1 MNTPRQR
8 NATTL
13 WYMMVIGLLMVAC
26 GQRQA
31 TTPMAVR
38 KSLDSLISSS
48 HNIDTLRMLQKR
60 MEKEDNVLGRII
72 VCREIGRKMRNE
84 SLFDEALRYHGEE
97 LTLAEDLED
106 TLEMVQALN
115 NLGTD
120 YRRLGVLDVAQD
132 YHYRAWTISKAS
144 GDTSHVAKKSRVVA
158 LNGLGNIY
166 LTVGNYERADSALRM
181 ALAGEKELKSE
192 LGQAINY
199 ANIGSIFRHQNMND
213 SAWAYFRKSME
224 LNQKVNN
231 MLGISL
237 CHTYYGSMYERERR
251 YDKAEEEYEKAYEL
265 MKASHDDWH
274 ALNSLIALASINLTK
289 GDNAR
294 AFDFLGKA
302 KRMAEKIKSY
312 EYLAEVYTLY
322 YKHYKRTG
330 DYSAALA
337 AHEKAGAMQDS
348 VVDMEKVNRIQ
359 NAGLAIERTQQARMM
374 DAANM
379 TLQSER
385 SARMVSSV
393 IFVIIVL
400 LLSCALVIFFYAQRV
415 NHHNHMNLKR
425 VAQMRENF
433 FTSITHEFRTPLTV
447 ILGLSQELQKNPQD
461 EVKSHALTIERQG
474 NRLLTLVT
482 QLLDISKV
490 KSVIGEPNWQHGN
503 ICAQVAMLL
512 ETYIDYAANRGVTL
526 KYHYD
531 KAIEMD
537 FVPDYVN
544 KVMSNLVSNA
554 LKFTPNGGTISVNLY
569 QRGDRLHI
577 DVSDTGHGISS
588 DKLAHIFEPFYTTG
602 DTGEA
607 KGTGI
612 GLALTQEIIS
622 HLDGTITAESQVG
635 KGTTFHIVMPIQNRS
650 ADPVTE
656 TEIGNS
662 GKPIIVVAEDNAD
675 VADLLCTQLEP
686 FYEVVAARDGVEALK
701 RAGEIIPDLVITDVM
716 MPNMDGMALARA
728 IRANDLTA
736 HIPIIMVT
744 ARVTEQDRIEG
755 IKAGADAYLVKP
767 FNTEE
772 LLTRVAKL
780 LEQRIMLRDKYAQT
794 ITQAPVTDDAIED
807 HFLARVEQVIVAHIN
822 KGEDITV
829 TMVADDLNITARQL
843 HRKVTGL
850 INQSPA
856 ALIRITRINCAKTIM
871 AAKPEMPLKSVALAC
886 GFTDYSHFAKV
897 FRTVTGVSPTAWT
910 AKPKAQ

>member
-1 MNTPRQR
+1 MTYMLHTLTRLLW
-8 NATTL
+8 ATALAFILTCCQHGSPSESETQS
-13 WYMMVIGLLMVAC
+13 I
-26 GQRQA
+26 R
-31 TTPMAVR
+31 
-38 KSLDSLISSS
+38 DSLA
-48 HNIDTLRMLQKR
+48 TLRQQGK
-60 MEKEDNVLGRII
+60 KERDASRY
-72 VCREIGRKMRNE
+72 
-84 SLFDEALRYHGEE
+84 DEALRLHIRGLDMARAVGDSSEWI
-97 LTLAEDLED
+97 
-106 TLEMVQALN
+106 QALN
-115 NLGTD
+115 NIATD
-120 YRRLGVLDVAQD
+120 YRRMGMLDVAQS
-132 YHYRAWTISKAS
+132 YHYQALSLCDES
-144 GDTSHVAKKSRVVA
+144 SDTTYQMRKNRVKA

-166 LTVGNYERADSALRM
+166 LSIYSYDDADSVFRQALE
-181 ALAGEKELKSE
+181 GEHQLGSAT
-192 LGQAINY
+192 GQAINY
-199 ANIGSIFRHQNMND
+199 ANLGSIYSARGDDEKALDYYRQSMFYNKKD
-213 SAWAYFRKSME
+213 SN
-224 LNQKVNN
+224 L
-231 MLGISL
+231 LGMAL
-237 CHTYYGSMYERERR
+237 CHLYFGNIYERRQQ
-251 YDKAEEEYEKAYEL
+251 YDLALREYEQSDRMMTDLKDL
-265 MKASHDDWH
+265 WH
-274 ALNSLIALASINLTK
+274 ALKPRLALASVYYHTHEDAKAQALLDRADATARQINSW
-289 GDNAR
+289 
-294 AFDFLGKA
+294 
-302 KRMAEKIKSY
+302 EHIV
-312 EYLAEVYTLY
+312 EVHHLY
-322 YKHYKRTG
+322 FQLMQRQGRYHE
-330 DYSAALA
+330 ALDHHLIA
-337 AHEKAGAMQDS
+337 TAYQDS
-348 VVDMEKVNRIQ
+348 ILDNEKLDRIH
-359 NAGLAIERTQQARMM
+359 NIGINIERTRQQKMVDMAQ
-374 DAANM
+374 NE
-379 TLQSER
+379 LQTEKR
-385 SARMVSSV
+385 IRQQSAWLFGLTV
-393 IFVIIVL
+393 IL
-400 LLSCALVIFFYAQRV
+400 LLAVISALLYVQRMR
-415 NHHNHMNLKR
+415 HRSMEM
-425 VAQMRENF
+425 MREASRLREDF
-433 FTSITHEFRTPLTV
+433 FTNITHEFRTPLTV
-447 ILGLSQELQKNPQD
+447 ILGLSRKIRENTEVPQSVSD
-461 EVKSHALTIERQG
+461 KASTIERQG

-602 DTGEA
+602 DMGEA

-622 HLDGTITAESQVG
+622 HLNGTITAESQVG

-701 RAGEIIPDLVITDVM
+701 HAGEIIPDLVITDVM

-794 ITQAPVTDDAIED
+794 ITQAPVTDDTIED

-910 AKPKAQ
+910 AKPTAQ

>member
-1 MNTPRQR
+1 MTYMLHTLTRLLW
-8 NATTL
+8 ATALAFILTCCQHGSPSESETQS
-13 WYMMVIGLLMVAC
+13 I
-26 GQRQA
+26 R
-31 TTPMAVR
+31 
-38 KSLDSLISSS
+38 DSLA
-48 HNIDTLRMLQKR
+48 TLRQQGK
-60 MEKEDNVLGRII
+60 KERDASRY
-72 VCREIGRKMRNE
+72 
-84 SLFDEALRYHGEE
+84 DEALRLHIRGLDMARAVGDSSEWI
-97 LTLAEDLED
+97 
-106 TLEMVQALN
+106 QALN
-115 NLGTD
+115 NIATD
-120 YRRLGVLDVAQD
+120 YRRMGMLDVAQS
-132 YHYRAWTISKAS
+132 YHYQALSLCDES
-144 GDTSHVAKKSRVVA
+144 SDTTYQMRKNRVKA

-166 LTVGNYERADSALRM
+166 LSIYSYDDADSVFRQALE
-181 ALAGEKELKSE
+181 GEHQLGSAT
-192 LGQAINY
+192 GQAINY
-199 ANIGSIFRHQNMND
+199 ANLGSIYSARGDDEKALDYYRQSMFYNKKD
-213 SAWAYFRKSME
+213 SN
-224 LNQKVNN
+224 L
-231 MLGISL
+231 LGMAL
-237 CHTYYGSMYERERR
+237 CHLYFGNIYERRQQ
-251 YDKAEEEYEKAYEL
+251 YDLALREYEQSDRMMTDLKDL
-265 MKASHDDWH
+265 WH
-274 ALNSLIALASINLTK
+274 ALEPRLALASVYYHTHE
-289 GDNAR
+289 D
-294 AFDFLGKA
+294 A
-302 KRMAEKIKSY
+302 K
-312 EYLAEVYTLY
+312 
-322 YKHYKRTG
+322 
-330 DYSAALA
+330 ALA
-337 AHEKAGAMQDS
+337 LLDRADATARQINSWEHIVEVNHLYFQLMQRQGRYHEALDHHLIATAYQDS
-348 VVDMEKVNRIQ
+348 ILDNEKLDRIH
-359 NAGLAIERTQQARMM
+359 NIGINIERTRQQEMVDMAQ
-374 DAANM
+374 NE
-379 TLQSER
+379 LQTEKR
-385 SARMVSSV
+385 IRQQSAWLFGLTV
-393 IFVIIVL
+393 IL
-400 LLSCALVIFFYAQRV
+400 LLAVISALLYVQRMR
-415 NHHNHMNLKR
+415 HRSMEM
-425 VAQMRENF
+425 MREASRLREDF
-433 FTSITHEFRTPLTV
+433 FTNITHEFRTPLTV
-447 ILGLSQELQKNPQD
+447 ILGLSRKIRENTEVPQSVSD
-461 EVKSHALTIERQG
+461 KASTIERQG

-602 DTGEA
+602 DMGEA

-794 ITQAPVTDDAIED
+794 ITQAPVSDDAIED

-910 AKPKAQ
+910 AKPTAQ

>member
-1 MNTPRQR
+1 MTYMLHTVTRLLW
-8 NATTL
+8 ATALAFILTCCQHGSPSESETQS
-13 WYMMVIGLLMVAC
+13 I
-26 GQRQA
+26 R
-31 TTPMAVR
+31 
-38 KSLDSLISSS
+38 DSLA
-48 HNIDTLRMLQKR
+48 TLRQQGK
-60 MEKEDNVLGRII
+60 KERDASRY
-72 VCREIGRKMRNE
+72 
-84 SLFDEALRYHGEE
+84 DEALRLHIRGLDMARAVGDSSEWI
-97 LTLAEDLED
+97 
-106 TLEMVQALN
+106 QALN
-115 NLGTD
+115 NIATD
-120 YRRLGVLDVAQD
+120 YRRMGMLDVAQS
-132 YHYRAWTISKAS
+132 YHYQALSLCDESA
-144 GDTSHVAKKSRVVA
+144 DTTYQMRKNRVKA

-166 LTVGNYERADSALRM
+166 LSIYSYDDADSVFRQALE
-181 ALAGEKELKSE
+181 GEHQLGSAT
-192 LGQAINY
+192 GQAINY
-199 ANIGSIFRHQNMND
+199 ANLGSIYSARGDDEKALDYYRQSMFYNKKD
-213 SAWAYFRKSME
+213 SN
-224 LNQKVNN
+224 L
-231 MLGISL
+231 LGMAL
-237 CHTYYGSMYERERR
+237 CHLYFGNIYEKRQQ
-251 YDKAEEEYEKAYEL
+251 YDLALREYEQSDRMMTDLKDL
-265 MKASHDDWH
+265 WH
-274 ALNSLIALASINLTK
+274 ALEPRLALASVYYHTHEDAKAQALLDRADATARQINSW
-289 GDNAR
+289 
-294 AFDFLGKA
+294 
-302 KRMAEKIKSY
+302 EHIV
-312 EYLAEVYTLY
+312 EVHRLY
-322 YKHYKRTG
+322 FQLMQRQGRYRE
-330 DYSAALA
+330 ALDHHLIA
-337 AHEKAGAMQDS
+337 TAYQDS
-348 VVDMEKVNRIQ
+348 ILDNEKLDRIH
-359 NAGLAIERTQQARMM
+359 NIGINIERTRQQEIVDMAQ
-374 DAANM
+374 NE
-379 TLQSER
+379 LQTEKR
-385 SARMVSSV
+385 IRQQSAWLFGLTV
-393 IFVIIVL
+393 IL
-400 LLSCALVIFFYAQRV
+400 LLAVISALLYVQRMR
-415 NHHNHMNLKR
+415 HRSMEM
-425 VAQMRENF
+425 MREASRLREDF
-433 FTSITHEFRTPLTV
+433 FTNITHEFRTPLTV
-447 ILGLSQELQKNPQD
+447 ILGLSRKIRENTEVPQSVSD
-461 EVKSHALTIERQG
+461 KASTIERQG

-531 KAIEMD
+531 QAIEMD

-755 IKAGADAYLVKP
+755 LKAGADAYLVKP

-794 ITQAPVTDDAIED
+794 ITQAPVTDNAIED

-897 FRTVTGVSPTAWT
+897 FRTVTGISPTVWT
-910 AKPKAQ
+910 AEPKAQ

>member
-1 MNTPRQR
+1 MTYMLHTVTRLLW
-8 NATTL
+8 ATALAFILTCCQHGSPSESETQS
-13 WYMMVIGLLMVAC
+13 I
-26 GQRQA
+26 R
-31 TTPMAVR
+31 
-38 KSLDSLISSS
+38 DSLA
-48 HNIDTLRMLQKR
+48 TLRQQGK
-60 MEKEDNVLGRII
+60 KERDASRY
-72 VCREIGRKMRNE
+72 
-84 SLFDEALRYHGEE
+84 DEALRLHIRGLDMARAVGDSSEWI
-97 LTLAEDLED
+97 
-106 TLEMVQALN
+106 QALN
-115 NLGTD
+115 NIATD
-120 YRRLGVLDVAQD
+120 YRRMGMLDVAQS
-132 YHYRAWTISKAS
+132 YHYQALSLCDESA
-144 GDTSHVAKKSRVVA
+144 DTTYQMRKNRVKA

-166 LTVGNYERADSALRM
+166 LSIYSYDDADSVFRQALE
-181 ALAGEKELKSE
+181 GEHQLGSAT
-192 LGQAINY
+192 GQAINY
-199 ANIGSIFRHQNMND
+199 ANLGSIYSARGDDEKALDYYRQSMFYNKQD
-213 SAWAYFRKSME
+213 SN
-224 LNQKVNN
+224 L
-231 MLGISL
+231 LGMAL
-237 CHTYYGSMYERERR
+237 CHLYFGNIYEKRQQ
-251 YDKAEEEYEKAYEL
+251 YDLALREYEQSDRMMTDLKDL
-265 MKASHDDWH
+265 WH
-274 ALNSLIALASINLTK
+274 ALEPRLALASVYYHTHEDAKAQALLDRADATARQINSW
-289 GDNAR
+289 
-294 AFDFLGKA
+294 
-302 KRMAEKIKSY
+302 EHIV
-312 EYLAEVYTLY
+312 EVHRLY
-322 YKHYKRTG
+322 FQLMQRQGRYRE
-330 DYSAALA
+330 ALDHHLVA
-337 AHEKAGAMQDS
+337 TAYQDS
-348 VVDMEKVNRIQ
+348 ILDNEKLDRIH
-359 NAGLAIERTQQARMM
+359 NIGINIERTRQQEMVDMAQ
-374 DAANM
+374 NE
-379 TLQSER
+379 LQTEKR
-385 SARMVSSV
+385 IRQQSAWLFGLTV
-393 IFVIIVL
+393 IL
-400 LLSCALVIFFYAQRV
+400 LLAVISALLYGQRMR
-415 NHHNHMNLKR
+415 HRSMEM
-425 VAQMRENF
+425 MREASRLREDF
-433 FTSITHEFRTPLTV
+433 FTNITHEFRTPLTV
-447 ILGLSQELQKNPQD
+447 ILGLSRKIRENTEVPQSVSD
-461 EVKSHALTIERQG
+461 KASTIERQG

-531 KAIEMD
+531 QAIEMD

-755 IKAGADAYLVKP
+755 LKAGADAYLVKP

-794 ITQAPVTDDAIED
+794 ITQAPVTDDTIED

-897 FRTVTGVSPTAWT
+897 FRTVTGISPTAWT
-910 AKPKAQ
+910 AEPKAQ

>member
-1 MNTPRQR
+1 MTYMLHTLTRLLW
-8 NATTL
+8 ATTL
-13 WYMMVIGLLMVAC
+13 AFILTCCQHGSPSESET
-26 GQRQA
+26 QSIR
-31 TTPMAVR
+31 
-38 KSLDSLISSS
+38 DSLA
-48 HNIDTLRMLQKR
+48 TLRQQGK
-60 MEKEDNVLGRII
+60 KERDASRY
-72 VCREIGRKMRNE
+72 
-84 SLFDEALRYHGEE
+84 DEALRLHIRGLDMARAVGDSSEWI
-97 LTLAEDLED
+97 
-106 TLEMVQALN
+106 QALN
-115 NLGTD
+115 NIATD
-120 YRRLGVLDVAQD
+120 YRRMGMLDVAQS
-132 YHYRAWTISKAS
+132 YHYQALSLCDES
-144 GDTSHVAKKSRVVA
+144 SDTTYQMRKNRVKA

-166 LTVGNYERADSALRM
+166 LSIYSYDDADSVFRQALE
-181 ALAGEKELKSE
+181 GEHQLGSAT
-192 LGQAINY
+192 GQAINY
-199 ANIGSIFRHQNMND
+199 ANLGSIYSARGDDEKALDYYRQSMFYNKKD
-213 SAWAYFRKSME
+213 SN
-224 LNQKVNN
+224 L
-231 MLGISL
+231 LGMAL
-237 CHTYYGSMYERERR
+237 CHLYFGNIYERRQQ
-251 YDKAEEEYEKAYEL
+251 YDLALREYEQSDRMMTDLKDL
-265 MKASHDDWH
+265 WH
-274 ALNSLIALASINLTK
+274 ALEPRLALASVYYHTHE
-289 GDNAR
+289 D
-294 AFDFLGKA
+294 A
-302 KRMAEKIKSY
+302 K
-312 EYLAEVYTLY
+312 
-322 YKHYKRTG
+322 
-330 DYSAALA
+330 ALA
-337 AHEKAGAMQDS
+337 LLDRADATARQINSWEHIVEVHHLYFQLMQRQGRYHEALDHHLIATAYQDS
-348 VVDMEKVNRIQ
+348 ILDNEKLDRIH
-359 NAGLAIERTQQARMM
+359 NIGINIERTRQQEMVDMAQ
-374 DAANM
+374 NE
-379 TLQSER
+379 LQTEKR
-385 SARMVSSV
+385 IRQQSAWLFGLTV
-393 IFVIIVL
+393 IL
-400 LLSCALVIFFYAQRV
+400 LLAVISALLYVQRMR
-415 NHHNHMNLKR
+415 HRSMEM
-425 VAQMRENF
+425 MREASRLREDF
-433 FTSITHEFRTPLTV
+433 FTNITHEFRTPLTV
-447 ILGLSQELQKNPQD
+447 ILGLSRKIRENTEVPQSVSD
-461 EVKSHALTIERQG
+461 KASTIERQG
-474 NRLLTLVT
+474 KGLLTLVT

-531 KAIEMD
+531 QAIEMD

-602 DTGEA
+602 DMGEA

-622 HLDGTITAESQVG
+622 HLNGTITAESQVG
-635 KGTTFHIVMPIQNRS
+635 KGTTFHIVMPIQTRS

-675 VADLLCTQLEP
+675 VADLLCSQLEP

-794 ITQAPVTDDAIED
+794 ITQAPVSDDAIED

-910 AKPKAQ
+910 AKPTAQ

>member
-1 MNTPRQR
+1 MTYMLHTLTRLLW
-8 NATTL
+8 ATALAFILTCCQHGSPSESETQS
-13 WYMMVIGLLMVAC
+13 I
-26 GQRQA
+26 R
-31 TTPMAVR
+31 
-38 KSLDSLISSS
+38 DSLA
-48 HNIDTLRMLQKR
+48 TLRQQGK
-60 MEKEDNVLGRII
+60 KERDASRY
-72 VCREIGRKMRNE
+72 
-84 SLFDEALRYHGEE
+84 DEALRLHIRGLDMARAVGDSSEWI
-97 LTLAEDLED
+97 
-106 TLEMVQALN
+106 QALN
-115 NLGTD
+115 NIATD
-120 YRRLGVLDVAQD
+120 YRRMGMLDVAQS
-132 YHYRAWTISKAS
+132 YHYQALSLCDES
-144 GDTSHVAKKSRVVA
+144 SDTTYQMRKNRVKA

-166 LTVGNYERADSALRM
+166 LSIYSYDDADSVFRQALE
-181 ALAGEKELKSE
+181 GEHQLGSAT
-192 LGQAINY
+192 GQAINY
-199 ANIGSIFRHQNMND
+199 ANLGSIYSARGDDEKALDYYRQSMFYNKKD
-213 SAWAYFRKSME
+213 SN
-224 LNQKVNN
+224 L
-231 MLGISL
+231 LGMAL
-237 CHTYYGSMYERERR
+237 CHLYFGNIYERRQQ
-251 YDKAEEEYEKAYEL
+251 YDLALREYEQSDRMMTDLKDL
-265 MKASHDDWH
+265 WH
-274 ALNSLIALASINLTK
+274 ALEPRLALASVYYHTHE
-289 GDNAR
+289 D
-294 AFDFLGKA
+294 A
-302 KRMAEKIKSY
+302 K
-312 EYLAEVYTLY
+312 
-322 YKHYKRTG
+322 
-330 DYSAALA
+330 ALA
-337 AHEKAGAMQDS
+337 LLDRADATARQINSWEHIVEVHHLYFQLMQRQGRYHEALDHHLIATAYQDS
-348 VVDMEKVNRIQ
+348 ILDNEKLDRIH
-359 NAGLAIERTQQARMM
+359 NIGINIERTRQQEMV
-374 DAANM
+374 NM
-379 TLQSER
+379 AQNELQTEKR
-385 SARMVSSV
+385 IRQQSAWLFGLTV
-393 IFVIIVL
+393 IL
-400 LLSCALVIFFYAQRV
+400 LLAVISALLYVQRMR
-415 NHHNHMNLKR
+415 HHSMEM
-425 VAQMRENF
+425 MREASRLREDF
-433 FTSITHEFRTPLTV
+433 FTNITHEFRTPLTV
-447 ILGLSQELQKNPQD
+447 ILGLSRKIRENTEVPQSVSD
-461 EVKSHALTIERQG
+461 KASTIERQG

-531 KAIEMD
+531 QAIEMD

-602 DTGEA
+602 DMGEA

-622 HLDGTITAESQVG
+622 HLNGTITAESQVG

-675 VADLLCTQLEP
+675 VADLLCSQLEP

-772 LLTRVAKL
+772 LLTHVAKL

-794 ITQAPVTDDAIED
+794 ITQAPVSDDAIED

-910 AKPKAQ
+910 AKPTAQ

>member
-1 MNTPRQR
+1 MTYMLHTLTRLLW
-8 NATTL
+8 ATTL
-13 WYMMVIGLLMVAC
+13 AFILTCCQHGSPSESET
-26 GQRQA
+26 QSIR
-31 TTPMAVR
+31 
-38 KSLDSLISSS
+38 DSLA
-48 HNIDTLRMLQKR
+48 TLRQQGK
-60 MEKEDNVLGRII
+60 KERDASRY
-72 VCREIGRKMRNE
+72 
-84 SLFDEALRYHGEE
+84 DEALKLHIRGLDMARAVGDSSEWI
-97 LTLAEDLED
+97 
-106 TLEMVQALN
+106 QALN
-115 NLGTD
+115 NIATD
-120 YRRLGVLDVAQD
+120 YRRMGMLDVAQS
-132 YHYRAWTISKAS
+132 YHYQALTLCDESA
-144 GDTSHVAKKSRVVA
+144 DTTYQMRKNRVKA

-166 LTVGNYERADSALRM
+166 LSIYSYDDADSVFSQALE
-181 ALAGEKELKSE
+181 GEHQLGSAT
-192 LGQAINY
+192 GQAINY
-199 ANIGSIFRHQNMND
+199 ANLGSIYSARGDDEKALDYYRQSMFYNKKD
-213 SAWAYFRKSME
+213 SN
-224 LNQKVNN
+224 L
-231 MLGISL
+231 LGMAL
-237 CHTYYGSMYERERR
+237 CHLYFGNIYERRQQ
-251 YDKAEEEYEKAYEL
+251 YDLALREYEQSDRMMTDLKDL
-265 MKASHDDWH
+265 WH
-274 ALNSLIALASINLTK
+274 ALEPRLALASVYYHTHEDAKAQALLDRADATARQINSWEHIVEVHHLY
-289 GDNAR
+289 
-294 AFDFLGKA
+294 FLLMQRQG
-302 KRMAEKIKSY
+302 RYHE
-312 EYLAEVYTLY
+312 
-322 YKHYKRTG
+322 
-330 DYSAALA
+330 ALDHHLIA
-337 AHEKAGAMQDS
+337 TAYQDS
-348 VVDMEKVNRIQ
+348 ILDNEKLDRIH
-359 NAGLAIERTQQARMM
+359 NIGINIERTRQQEMV
-374 DAANM
+374 NM
-379 TLQSER
+379 AQNELQTEKR
-385 SARMVSSV
+385 IRQQSAWLFGLTV
-393 IFVIIVL
+393 IL
-400 LLSCALVIFFYAQRV
+400 LLAVISALLYVQRMR
-415 NHHNHMNLKR
+415 HHSMEM
-425 VAQMRENF
+425 MREASRLREDF
-433 FTSITHEFRTPLTV
+433 FTNITHEFRTPLTV
-447 ILGLSQELQKNPQD
+447 ILGLSRKIRENTEVPQSVSD
-461 EVKSHALTIERQG
+461 KASTIERQG

-531 KAIEMD
+531 QAIEMD

-602 DTGEA
+602 DMGEA

-622 HLDGTITAESQVG
+622 HLNGTITAESQVG

-794 ITQAPVTDDAIED
+794 ITQAPVTDDTIED

-910 AKPKAQ
+910 AKPTAQ

>member
-1 MNTPRQR
+1 MTYMLHTLTRLVW
-8 NATTL
+8 ATALAFILTCCQHGSPSESETQS
-13 WYMMVIGLLMVAC
+13 I
-26 GQRQA
+26 R
-31 TTPMAVR
+31 
-38 KSLDSLISSS
+38 DSLA
-48 HNIDTLRMLQKR
+48 TLRQQGK
-60 MEKEDNVLGRII
+60 KERDASRY
-72 VCREIGRKMRNE
+72 
-84 SLFDEALRYHGEE
+84 DEALRLHIRGLDMARAVGDSSEWI
-97 LTLAEDLED
+97 
-106 TLEMVQALN
+106 QALN
-115 NLGTD
+115 NIATD
-120 YRRLGVLDVAQD
+120 YRRMGMLDVAQS
-132 YHYRAWTISKAS
+132 YHYQALSLCDES
-144 GDTSHVAKKSRVVA
+144 SDTTYQMRKNRVKA

-166 LTVGNYERADSALRM
+166 LSIYSYDDADSVFRQALE
-181 ALAGEKELKSE
+181 GEHQLGSAT
-192 LGQAINY
+192 GQAINY
-199 ANIGSIFRHQNMND
+199 ANLGSIYSARGDDEKALDYYRQSMFYNKKD
-213 SAWAYFRKSME
+213 SN
-224 LNQKVNN
+224 L
-231 MLGISL
+231 LGMAL
-237 CHTYYGSMYERERR
+237 CHLYFGNIYERRQQ
-251 YDKAEEEYEKAYEL
+251 YDLALREYEQSDRMMTDLKDL
-265 MKASHDDWH
+265 WH
-274 ALNSLIALASINLTK
+274 ALEPRLALASVYYHTHE
-289 GDNAR
+289 D
-294 AFDFLGKA
+294 A
-302 KRMAEKIKSY
+302 K
-312 EYLAEVYTLY
+312 
-322 YKHYKRTG
+322 
-330 DYSAALA
+330 ALA
-337 AHEKAGAMQDS
+337 LLDRADATARQINSWEHIVEVHHLYFQLMQRQGRYHEALDHHLIATAYQDS
-348 VVDMEKVNRIQ
+348 ILDNEKLDRIH
-359 NAGLAIERTQQARMM
+359 NIGINIERTRQQEMVDMAQ
-374 DAANM
+374 NE
-379 TLQSER
+379 LQTEKR
-385 SARMVSSV
+385 IRQQSAWIFGLTV
-393 IFVIIVL
+393 IL
-400 LLSCALVIFFYAQRV
+400 LLAVISALLYVQRMR
-415 NHHNHMNLKR
+415 HRSMEM
-425 VAQMRENF
+425 MREASRLREDF
-433 FTSITHEFRTPLTV
+433 FTNITHEFRTPLTV
-447 ILGLSQELQKNPQD
+447 ILGLSRKIRENTEVPQSVSD
-461 EVKSHALTIERQG
+461 KASTIERQG

-602 DTGEA
+602 DMGEA

-622 HLDGTITAESQVG
+622 HLNGTITAESQVG

-794 ITQAPVTDDAIED
+794 ITQAPVSDDAIED

-910 AKPKAQ
+910 AKP

>member
-1 MNTPRQR
+1 MTYMLHTMTRLLW
-8 NATTL
+8 ATALAFILTCCQHGSPSESETQS
-13 WYMMVIGLLMVAC
+13 I
-26 GQRQA
+26 R
-31 TTPMAVR
+31 
-38 KSLDSLISSS
+38 DSLA
-48 HNIDTLRMLQKR
+48 TLRQQGK
-60 MEKEDNVLGRII
+60 KERDASRY
-72 VCREIGRKMRNE
+72 
-84 SLFDEALRYHGEE
+84 DEALRLHIRGLDMARAVGDSSEWI
-97 LTLAEDLED
+97 
-106 TLEMVQALN
+106 QALN
-115 NLGTD
+115 NIATD
-120 YRRLGVLDVAQD
+120 YRRMGMLDVAQS
-132 YHYRAWTISKAS
+132 YHYQALTLCDESS
-144 GDTSHVAKKSRVVA
+144 DTTYQMRKNRVKA

-166 LTVGNYERADSALRM
+166 LSIYSYDDADSVFRQALE
-181 ALAGEKELKSE
+181 GEHQLGSAT
-192 LGQAINY
+192 GQAINY
-199 ANIGSIFRHQNMND
+199 ANLGSIYSARGDDEKALDYYRQSMFYNKKD
-213 SAWAYFRKSME
+213 SN
-224 LNQKVNN
+224 L
-231 MLGISL
+231 LGMAL
-237 CHTYYGSMYERERR
+237 CHLYFGNIYERRQQ
-251 YDKAEEEYEKAYEL
+251 YDLALREYEQSDRMMTDLKDL
-265 MKASHDDWH
+265 WH
-274 ALNSLIALASINLTK
+274 ALEPRLALASVYYHTHE
-289 GDNAR
+289 D
-294 AFDFLGKA
+294 A
-302 KRMAEKIKSY
+302 K
-312 EYLAEVYTLY
+312 
-322 YKHYKRTG
+322 
-330 DYSAALA
+330 ALA
-337 AHEKAGAMQDS
+337 LLDRADATARQINSWEHIVEVHHLYFQLMQRQGRYHEALDHHLIATAYQDS
-348 VVDMEKVNRIQ
+348 ILDNEKLDRIH
-359 NAGLAIERTQQARMM
+359 NIGINIERTRQQKMVDMAQ
-374 DAANM
+374 NE
-379 TLQSER
+379 LQTEKR
-385 SARMVSSV
+385 IRQQSAWLFGLTV
-393 IFVIIVL
+393 IL
-400 LLSCALVIFFYAQRV
+400 LLAVISALLYVQRMR
-415 NHHNHMNLKR
+415 HHSMEM
-425 VAQMRENF
+425 MREASRLREDF
-433 FTSITHEFRTPLTV
+433 FTNITHEFRTPLTV
-447 ILGLSQELQKNPQD
+447 ILGLSRKNRENTEVPQSVSD
-461 EVKSHALTIERQG
+461 KASTIERQG

-531 KAIEMD
+531 QAIEMD

-807 HFLARVEQVIVAHIN
+807 HFLARVEQVIVAYIN

-910 AKPKAQ
+910 AKPTAQ

>member
-1 MNTPRQR
+1 MTYMLHTLTRLLW
-8 NATTL
+8 ATALAFILTCCQHGSPSESETQS
-13 WYMMVIGLLMVAC
+13 I
-26 GQRQA
+26 R
-31 TTPMAVR
+31 
-38 KSLDSLISSS
+38 DSLA
-48 HNIDTLRMLQKR
+48 TLRQQGK
-60 MEKEDNVLGRII
+60 KERDASRY
-72 VCREIGRKMRNE
+72 
-84 SLFDEALRYHGEE
+84 DEALRLHIRGLDMARAVGDSSEWI
-97 LTLAEDLED
+97 
-106 TLEMVQALN
+106 QALN
-115 NLGTD
+115 NIATD
-120 YRRLGVLDVAQD
+120 YRRMGMLDVAQS
-132 YHYRAWTISKAS
+132 YHYQALSLCDES
-144 GDTSHVAKKSRVVA
+144 SDTTYQMRKNRVKA

-166 LTVGNYERADSALRM
+166 LSIYSYDDADSVFRQALE
-181 ALAGEKELKSE
+181 GEHQLGSAT
-192 LGQAINY
+192 GQAINY
-199 ANIGSIFRHQNMND
+199 ANLGSIYSARGDDEKALDYYRQSMFYNKKD
-213 SAWAYFRKSME
+213 SN
-224 LNQKVNN
+224 L
-231 MLGISL
+231 LGMAL
-237 CHTYYGSMYERERR
+237 CHLYFGNIYERRQQ
-251 YDKAEEEYEKAYEL
+251 YDLALREYEQSDRMMTDLKDL
-265 MKASHDDWH
+265 WH
-274 ALNSLIALASINLTK
+274 ALEPRLALASVYYHTHEDAKAQALLDRADATARQINSWEHIVEVHHLY
-289 GDNAR
+289 
-294 AFDFLGKA
+294 FLLMQRQG
-302 KRMAEKIKSY
+302 RYHE
-312 EYLAEVYTLY
+312 
-322 YKHYKRTG
+322 
-330 DYSAALA
+330 ALDHHLIA
-337 AHEKAGAMQDS
+337 TAYQDS
-348 VVDMEKVNRIQ
+348 ILDNEKLDRIH
-359 NAGLAIERTQQARMM
+359 NIGINIERTRQQEMV
-374 DAANM
+374 NM
-379 TLQSER
+379 AQNELQTEKR
-385 SARMVSSV
+385 IRQQSAWLFGLTV
-393 IFVIIVL
+393 IL
-400 LLSCALVIFFYAQRV
+400 LLAVISALLYVQRMR
-415 NHHNHMNLKR
+415 HRSMEM
-425 VAQMRENF
+425 MREASRLREDF
-433 FTSITHEFRTPLTV
+433 FTNITHEFRTPLTV
-447 ILGLSQELQKNPQD
+447 ILGLSRKIRENP
-461 EVKSHALTIERQG
+461 EVPQSVSDKASTIERQG

-569 QRGDRLHI
+569 QRSDRLHI

-602 DTGEA
+602 DMGEA

-622 HLDGTITAESQVG
+622 HLNGTITAESQVG

-716 MPNMDGMALARA
+716 MPNMDGMALCRA
-728 IRANDLTA
+728 IRDNDLTA

-755 IKAGADAYLVKP
+755 LKAGADAYLVKP

-794 ITQAPVTDDAIED
+794 ITQAPVSDDAIED

-910 AKPKAQ
+910 AKPTAQ

>member
-1 MNTPRQR
+1 MTYMLHTLTRLLW
-8 NATTL
+8 ATALAFILTCCQHGSPSESETQS
-13 WYMMVIGLLMVAC
+13 I
-26 GQRQA
+26 R
-31 TTPMAVR
+31 
-38 KSLDSLISSS
+38 DSLA
-48 HNIDTLRMLQKR
+48 TLRQQGK
-60 MEKEDNVLGRII
+60 KERDASRY
-72 VCREIGRKMRNE
+72 
-84 SLFDEALRYHGEE
+84 DEALRLHIRGLDMARAVGDSSEWI
-97 LTLAEDLED
+97 
-106 TLEMVQALN
+106 QALN
-115 NLGTD
+115 NIATD
-120 YRRLGVLDVAQD
+120 YRRMGMLDVAQS
-132 YHYRAWTISKAS
+132 YHYQALSLCDES
-144 GDTSHVAKKSRVVA
+144 SDTTYQMRKNRVKA

-166 LTVGNYERADSALRM
+166 LSIYSYDDADSVFRQALE
-181 ALAGEKELKSE
+181 GEHQLGSAT
-192 LGQAINY
+192 GQAINY
-199 ANIGSIFRHQNMND
+199 ANLGSIYSARGDDEKALDYYRQSMFYNKKD
-213 SAWAYFRKSME
+213 SN
-224 LNQKVNN
+224 L
-231 MLGISL
+231 LGMAL
-237 CHTYYGSMYERERR
+237 CHLYFGNIYERRQQ
-251 YDKAEEEYEKAYEL
+251 YDLALREYEQSDRMMTDLKDL
-265 MKASHDDWH
+265 WH
-274 ALNSLIALASINLTK
+274 ALEPRLALASVYYHTHE
-289 GDNAR
+289 D
-294 AFDFLGKA
+294 A
-302 KRMAEKIKSY
+302 K
-312 EYLAEVYTLY
+312 
-322 YKHYKRTG
+322 
-330 DYSAALA
+330 ALA
-337 AHEKAGAMQDS
+337 LLDRADATARQINSWEHIVEVHHLYFQLMQRQGRYHEALDHHLIATAYQDS
-348 VVDMEKVNRIQ
+348 ILDNEKLDRIH
-359 NAGLAIERTQQARMM
+359 NIGINIERTRQQEMV
-374 DAANM
+374 NM
-379 TLQSER
+379 AQNELQTEKR
-385 SARMVSSV
+385 IRQQSAWLFGLTV
-393 IFVIIVL
+393 IL
-400 LLSCALVIFFYAQRV
+400 LLAVISALLYVQRMR
-415 NHHNHMNLKR
+415 HHSMEM
-425 VAQMRENF
+425 MREASRLREDF
-433 FTSITHEFRTPLTV
+433 FTNITHEFRTPLTV
-447 ILGLSQELQKNPQD
+447 ILGLSRKIRENTEVPQSVSD
-461 EVKSHALTIERQG
+461 KASTIERQG

-531 KAIEMD
+531 QAIEMD

-569 QRGDRLHI
+569 HRGDRLHI

-602 DTGEA
+602 DMGEA

-622 HLDGTITAESQVG
+622 HLNGTITAESQVG

-701 RAGEIIPDLVITDVM
+701 HAGEIIPDLVITDVM

-794 ITQAPVTDDAIED
+794 ITQAPVSDDAIED

-910 AKPKAQ
+910 AKPTAQ

>member
-1 MNTPRQR
+1 MTYMLHTLTRLLW
-8 NATTL
+8 ATVLAFILTCCQHGSPSESETQS
-13 WYMMVIGLLMVAC
+13 I
-26 GQRQA
+26 R
-31 TTPMAVR
+31 
-38 KSLDSLISSS
+38 DSLA
-48 HNIDTLRMLQKR
+48 TLRQQGK
-60 MEKEDNVLGRII
+60 KERDASRY
-72 VCREIGRKMRNE
+72 
-84 SLFDEALRYHGEE
+84 DEALRLHIRGLDMARAVGDSSEWI
-97 LTLAEDLED
+97 
-106 TLEMVQALN
+106 QALN
-115 NLGTD
+115 NIATD
-120 YRRLGVLDVAQD
+120 YRRMGMLDVAQS
-132 YHYRAWTISKAS
+132 YHYQALSLCDES
-144 GDTSHVAKKSRVVA
+144 SDTTYQMRKNRVKA

-166 LTVGNYERADSALRM
+166 LSIYSYDDADSVFRQALE
-181 ALAGEKELKSE
+181 GEHQLGSAT
-192 LGQAINY
+192 GQAINY
-199 ANIGSIFRHQNMND
+199 ANLGSIYSARGDDEKALDYYRQSMFYNKKD
-213 SAWAYFRKSME
+213 SN
-224 LNQKVNN
+224 L
-231 MLGISL
+231 LGMAL
-237 CHTYYGSMYERERR
+237 CHLYFGNIYERRQQ
-251 YDKAEEEYEKAYEL
+251 YDLALREYKQSDRMMTDL
-265 MKASHDDWH
+265 KDLWH
-274 ALNSLIALASINLTK
+274 ALEPRLALASVYYHTHE
-289 GDNAR
+289 D
-294 AFDFLGKA
+294 A
-302 KRMAEKIKSY
+302 K
-312 EYLAEVYTLY
+312 
-322 YKHYKRTG
+322 
-330 DYSAALA
+330 ALA
-337 AHEKAGAMQDS
+337 LLDRADATARQINSWEHIVEVHHLYFQLMQRQGRYHEALDHHLIATAYQDS
-348 VVDMEKVNRIQ
+348 ILDNEKLDRIH
-359 NAGLAIERTQQARMM
+359 NIGINIERTRQQEMV
-374 DAANM
+374 NM
-379 TLQSER
+379 AQNELQTEKR
-385 SARMVSSV
+385 IRQQSAWLFGLTV
-393 IFVIIVL
+393 IL
-400 LLSCALVIFFYAQRV
+400 LLAVISALLYVQRMR
-415 NHHNHMNLKR
+415 HRSMEM
-425 VAQMRENF
+425 MREASRLREDF
-433 FTSITHEFRTPLTV
+433 FTNITHEFRTPLTV
-447 ILGLSQELQKNPQD
+447 ILGLSRKIRENTEVPQSVSD
-461 EVKSHALTIERQG
+461 KASTIERQG

-602 DTGEA
+602 DMGEA

-622 HLDGTITAESQVG
+622 HLNGTITAESQVG

-701 RAGEIIPDLVITDVM
+701 HAGEIIPDLVITDVM

-794 ITQAPVTDDAIED
+794 ITQAPVSDDTIED

-910 AKPKAQ
+910 AKPTAQ

>member
-1 MNTPRQR
+1 MTYMLHTLTRLLW
-8 NATTL
+8 ATTL
-13 WYMMVIGLLMVAC
+13 AFILTCCQHGSPSESET
-26 GQRQA
+26 QSIR
-31 TTPMAVR
+31 
-38 KSLDSLISSS
+38 DSLA
-48 HNIDTLRMLQKR
+48 TLRQQGK
-60 MEKEDNVLGRII
+60 KERDASRY
-72 VCREIGRKMRNE
+72 
-84 SLFDEALRYHGEE
+84 DEALRLHIRGLDMARAVGDSSEWI
-97 LTLAEDLED
+97 
-106 TLEMVQALN
+106 QALN
-115 NLGTD
+115 NIATD
-120 YRRLGVLDVAQD
+120 YRRMGMLDVAQS
-132 YHYRAWTISKAS
+132 YHYQALSLCDES
-144 GDTSHVAKKSRVVA
+144 SDTTYQMRKNRVKA

-166 LTVGNYERADSALRM
+166 LSIYSYDDADSVFRQALE
-181 ALAGEKELKSE
+181 GEHQLGSAT
-192 LGQAINY
+192 GQAINY
-199 ANIGSIFRHQNMND
+199 ANLGSIYSARGDDEKALDYYRQSMFYNKKD
-213 SAWAYFRKSME
+213 SN
-224 LNQKVNN
+224 L
-231 MLGISL
+231 LGMAL
-237 CHTYYGSMYERERR
+237 CHLYFGNIYERRQQ
-251 YDKAEEEYEKAYEL
+251 YDLALREYEQSDRMMTDLKDL
-265 MKASHDDWH
+265 WH
-274 ALNSLIALASINLTK
+274 ALEPRLALASVYYHTHEDAKAQALLDRADATARQINSW
-289 GDNAR
+289 
-294 AFDFLGKA
+294 
-302 KRMAEKIKSY
+302 EHIV
-312 EYLAEVYTLY
+312 EVHHLY
-322 YKHYKRTG
+322 FQLMQRQGRYHE
-330 DYSAALA
+330 ALDHHLIA
-337 AHEKAGAMQDS
+337 TAYQDS
-348 VVDMEKVNRIQ
+348 ILDNEKLDRIH
-359 NAGLAIERTQQARMM
+359 NIGINIERTRQQEMVDMAQ
-374 DAANM
+374 NE
-379 TLQSER
+379 LQTEKR
-385 SARMVSSV
+385 IRQQSAWLFGLTV
-393 IFVIIVL
+393 IL
-400 LLSCALVIFFYAQRV
+400 LLAVISALLYVQRMR
-415 NHHNHMNLKR
+415 HHSMEM
-425 VAQMRENF
+425 MREASRLREDF
-433 FTSITHEFRTPLTV
+433 FTNITHEFRTPLTV
-447 ILGLSQELQKNPQD
+447 ILGLSRKIRENTEVPQSVSD
-461 EVKSHALTIERQG
+461 KASTIERQG

-602 DTGEA
+602 DMGEA

-622 HLDGTITAESQVG
+622 HLNGTITAESQVG

-794 ITQAPVTDDAIED
+794 ITQAPVSDDAIED

-910 AKPKAQ
+910 AKP

>member
-1 MNTPRQR
+1 MTYMLHTLTRLLW
-8 NATTL
+8 ATALAFILTCCQHGSPSESETQS
-13 WYMMVIGLLMVAC
+13 I
-26 GQRQA
+26 R
-31 TTPMAVR
+31 
-38 KSLDSLISSS
+38 DSLA
-48 HNIDTLRMLQKR
+48 TLRQQGK
-60 MEKEDNVLGRII
+60 KERDASRY
-72 VCREIGRKMRNE
+72 
-84 SLFDEALRYHGEE
+84 DEALRLHIRGLDMARAVGDSSEWI
-97 LTLAEDLED
+97 
-106 TLEMVQALN
+106 QALN
-115 NLGTD
+115 NIATD
-120 YRRLGVLDVAQD
+120 YRRMGMLDVAQS
-132 YHYRAWTISKAS
+132 YHYQALSLCDES
-144 GDTSHVAKKSRVVA
+144 SDTTYQMRKNRVKA

-166 LTVGNYERADSALRM
+166 LSIYSYDDADSVFRQALE
-181 ALAGEKELKSE
+181 GEHQLGSAT
-192 LGQAINY
+192 GQAINY
-199 ANIGSIFRHQNMND
+199 ANLGSIYSARGDDEKALDYYRQSMFYNKKD
-213 SAWAYFRKSME
+213 SN
-224 LNQKVNN
+224 L
-231 MLGISL
+231 LGMAL
-237 CHTYYGSMYERERR
+237 CHLYFGNIYERRQQ
-251 YDKAEEEYEKAYEL
+251 YDLALREYEQSDRMMTDLKDL
-265 MKASHDDWH
+265 WH
-274 ALNSLIALASINLTK
+274 ALEPRLALASVYYHTHE
-289 GDNAR
+289 D
-294 AFDFLGKA
+294 A
-302 KRMAEKIKSY
+302 K
-312 EYLAEVYTLY
+312 
-322 YKHYKRTG
+322 
-330 DYSAALA
+330 ALA
-337 AHEKAGAMQDS
+337 LLDRADATARQINSWEHIVEVHHLYFQLMQRQGRYHEALDHHLIATAYQDS
-348 VVDMEKVNRIQ
+348 ILDNEKLDRIH
-359 NAGLAIERTQQARMM
+359 NIGINIERTRQQEMV
-374 DAANM
+374 NM
-379 TLQSER
+379 AQNELQTEKR
-385 SARMVSSV
+385 IRQQSAWLFGLTV
-393 IFVIIVL
+393 IL
-400 LLSCALVIFFYAQRV
+400 LLAVISALLYVQRMR
-415 NHHNHMNLKR
+415 HHSMEM
-425 VAQMRENF
+425 MREASRLREDF
-433 FTSITHEFRTPLTV
+433 FTNITHEFRTPLTV
-447 ILGLSQELQKNPQD
+447 ILGLSRKIRENTEVPQSVSD
-461 EVKSHALTIERQG
+461 KASTIERQG

-531 KAIEMD
+531 QAIEMD

-569 QRGDRLHI
+569 HRGDRLHI

-622 HLDGTITAESQVG
+622 HLNGTITAESQVG

-701 RAGEIIPDLVITDVM
+701 HAGEIIPDLVITDVM

-794 ITQAPVTDDAIED
+794 ITQAPVSDDAIED

-897 FRTVTGVSPTAWT
+897 FRTVTGLSPTAWT
-910 AKPKAQ
+910 AKPTAQ

>member
-1 MNTPRQR
+1 MTYMLHTLTRLLW
-8 NATTL
+8 ATALAFILTCCQHGSPSESETQS
-13 WYMMVIGLLMVAC
+13 I
-26 GQRQA
+26 R
-31 TTPMAVR
+31 
-38 KSLDSLISSS
+38 DSLA
-48 HNIDTLRMLQKR
+48 TLRQQGK
-60 MEKEDNVLGRII
+60 KERDASRY
-72 VCREIGRKMRNE
+72 
-84 SLFDEALRYHGEE
+84 DEALRLHIRGLDMARAVGDSSEWI
-97 LTLAEDLED
+97 
-106 TLEMVQALN
+106 QALN
-115 NLGTD
+115 NIATD
-120 YRRLGVLDVAQD
+120 YRRMGMLDVAQS
-132 YHYRAWTISKAS
+132 YHYQALSLCDES
-144 GDTSHVAKKSRVVA
+144 SDTTYQMRKNRVKA

-166 LTVGNYERADSALRM
+166 LSIYSYDDADSVFRQALE
-181 ALAGEKELKSE
+181 GEHQLGSAT
-192 LGQAINY
+192 GQAINY
-199 ANIGSIFRHQNMND
+199 ANLGSIYSARGDDEKALDYYRQSMFYNKKD
-213 SAWAYFRKSME
+213 SN
-224 LNQKVNN
+224 L
-231 MLGISL
+231 LGMAL
-237 CHTYYGSMYERERR
+237 CHLYFGNIYERRQQ
-251 YDKAEEEYEKAYEL
+251 YDLALREYEQSDRMMTDLKDL
-265 MKASHDDWH
+265 WH
-274 ALNSLIALASINLTK
+274 ALEPRLALASVYYHTHE
-289 GDNAR
+289 D
-294 AFDFLGKA
+294 A
-302 KRMAEKIKSY
+302 K
-312 EYLAEVYTLY
+312 
-322 YKHYKRTG
+322 
-330 DYSAALA
+330 ALA
-337 AHEKAGAMQDS
+337 LLDRADATARQINSWEHIVEVHHLYFQLMQRQGRYHEALDHHLIATAYQDS
-348 VVDMEKVNRIQ
+348 ILDNEKLDRIH
-359 NAGLAIERTQQARMM
+359 NIGINIERTRQQEMV
-374 DAANM
+374 NM
-379 TLQSER
+379 AQNELQTEKR
-385 SARMVSSV
+385 IRQQSAWLFGLTV
-393 IFVIIVL
+393 IL
-400 LLSCALVIFFYAQRV
+400 LLAVISALLYVQRMR
-415 NHHNHMNLKR
+415 HHSMEM
-425 VAQMRENF
+425 MREASRLREDF
-433 FTSITHEFRTPLTV
+433 FTNITHEFRTPLTV
-447 ILGLSQELQKNPQD
+447 ILGLSRKIRENTEVPQSVSD
-461 EVKSHALTIERQG
+461 KASTIERQG

-602 DTGEA
+602 DTGET
-607 KGTGI
+607 KRTGI
-612 GLALTQEIIS
+612 GLALTQEIIA
-622 HLDGTITAESQVG
+622 HLNGTITAESQVG
-635 KGTTFHIVMPIQNRS
+635 KGTTFNIIIPIQNRS

-686 FYEVVAARDGVEALK
+686 FYEVVAARDGIEALK
-701 RAGEIIPDLVITDVM
+701 HAGEIIPDLVITDVM

-794 ITQAPVTDDAIED
+794 ITQAPVTDDTIED

-910 AKPKAQ
+910 AKPTAQ

>member
-1 MNTPRQR
+1 MTYMLHTLTRLLW
-8 NATTL
+8 ATALAFILTCCQHGSPSESETQS
-13 WYMMVIGLLMVAC
+13 I
-26 GQRQA
+26 R
-31 TTPMAVR
+31 
-38 KSLDSLISSS
+38 DSLA
-48 HNIDTLRMLQKR
+48 TLRQQGK
-60 MEKEDNVLGRII
+60 KERDASRY
-72 VCREIGRKMRNE
+72 
-84 SLFDEALRYHGEE
+84 DEALKLHIRGLDMARAVGDSSEWI
-97 LTLAEDLED
+97 
-106 TLEMVQALN
+106 QALN
-115 NLGTD
+115 NIATD
-120 YRRLGVLDVAQD
+120 YRRMGMLDVAQS
-132 YHYRAWTISKAS
+132 YHYQALTLCDESA
-144 GDTSHVAKKSRVVA
+144 DTTYQMRKNRVKA

-166 LTVGNYERADSALRM
+166 LSIYSYDDADSVFRQALE
-181 ALAGEKELKSE
+181 GEHQLGSAT
-192 LGQAINY
+192 GQAINY
-199 ANIGSIFRHQNMND
+199 ANLGSIYSARGDDEKALDYYRQSMFYNKKD
-213 SAWAYFRKSME
+213 SN
-224 LNQKVNN
+224 L
-231 MLGISL
+231 LGMAL
-237 CHTYYGSMYERERR
+237 CHLYFGNIYERRQQ
-251 YDKAEEEYEKAYEL
+251 YDLALREYEQSDRMMTDLKDL
-265 MKASHDDWH
+265 WH
-274 ALNSLIALASINLTK
+274 ALEPRLALASVYYHTHE
-289 GDNAR
+289 D
-294 AFDFLGKA
+294 A
-302 KRMAEKIKSY
+302 K
-312 EYLAEVYTLY
+312 
-322 YKHYKRTG
+322 
-330 DYSAALA
+330 ALA
-337 AHEKAGAMQDS
+337 LLDRADATARQINSWEHIVEVHHLYFQLMQRQGRYHEALDHHLIATAYQDS
-348 VVDMEKVNRIQ
+348 ILDNEKLDRIH
-359 NAGLAIERTQQARMM
+359 NIGINIERTRQQKMVDMAQ
-374 DAANM
+374 NE
-379 TLQSER
+379 LQTEKR
-385 SARMVSSV
+385 IRQQSAWLFGLTV
-393 IFVIIVL
+393 IL
-400 LLSCALVIFFYAQRV
+400 LLAVISALLYVQRMR
-415 NHHNHMNLKR
+415 HHSMEM
-425 VAQMRENF
+425 MREASRLREDF
-433 FTSITHEFRTPLTV
+433 FTNITHEFRTPLTV
-447 ILGLSQELQKNPQD
+447 ILGLSRKIRENTEVPQSVSD
-461 EVKSHALTIERQG
+461 KASTIERQG

-531 KAIEMD
+531 QAIEMD

-602 DTGEA
+602 DMGEA

-622 HLDGTITAESQVG
+622 HLNGTITAESQVG

-701 RAGEIIPDLVITDVM
+701 HAGEIIPDLVITDVM

-910 AKPKAQ
+910 AKPTAQ

>member
-1 MNTPRQR
+1 MTYMLHTLTRLVW
-8 NATTL
+8 ATALAFILTCCQHGSPSESETQS
-13 WYMMVIGLLMVAC
+13 I
-26 GQRQA
+26 R
-31 TTPMAVR
+31 
-38 KSLDSLISSS
+38 DSLA
-48 HNIDTLRMLQKR
+48 TLRQQGK
-60 MEKEDNVLGRII
+60 KERDASRY
-72 VCREIGRKMRNE
+72 
-84 SLFDEALRYHGEE
+84 DEALRLHIRGLDMARAVGDSSEWI
-97 LTLAEDLED
+97 
-106 TLEMVQALN
+106 QALN
-115 NLGTD
+115 NIATD
-120 YRRLGVLDVAQD
+120 YRRMGMLDVAQS
-132 YHYRAWTISKAS
+132 YHYQALSLCDES
-144 GDTSHVAKKSRVVA
+144 SDTTYQMRKNRVKA

-166 LTVGNYERADSALRM
+166 LSIYSYDDADSVFRQALE
-181 ALAGEKELKSE
+181 GEHQLGSAT
-192 LGQAINY
+192 GQAINY
-199 ANIGSIFRHQNMND
+199 ANLGSIYSARGDDEKALDYYRQSMFYNKKD
-213 SAWAYFRKSME
+213 SN
-224 LNQKVNN
+224 L
-231 MLGISL
+231 LGMAL
-237 CHTYYGSMYERERR
+237 CHLYFGNIYERRQQ
-251 YDKAEEEYEKAYEL
+251 YDLALREYEQSDRMMTDLKDL
-265 MKASHDDWH
+265 WH
-274 ALNSLIALASINLTK
+274 ALEPRLALASVYYHTHE
-289 GDNAR
+289 D
-294 AFDFLGKA
+294 A
-302 KRMAEKIKSY
+302 K
-312 EYLAEVYTLY
+312 
-322 YKHYKRTG
+322 
-330 DYSAALA
+330 ALA
-337 AHEKAGAMQDS
+337 LLDRADATARQINSWEHIVEVHHLYFQLMQRQGRYHEALDHHLIATAYQDS
-348 VVDMEKVNRIQ
+348 ILDNEKLDRIH
-359 NAGLAIERTQQARMM
+359 NIGINIERTRQQEMVDMAQ
-374 DAANM
+374 NE
-379 TLQSER
+379 LQTEKR
-385 SARMVSSV
+385 IRQQSAWLFGLTV
-393 IFVIIVL
+393 IL
-400 LLSCALVIFFYAQRV
+400 LLAVISALLYVQRMR
-415 NHHNHMNLKR
+415 HHSMEM
-425 VAQMRENF
+425 MREASRLREDF
-433 FTSITHEFRTPLTV
+433 FTNITHEFRTPLTV
-447 ILGLSQELQKNPQD
+447 ILGLSRKIRENTEVPQSVSD
-461 EVKSHALTIERQG
+461 KASTIERQG

-531 KAIEMD
+531 QAIEMD

-602 DTGEA
+602 DTGET

-622 HLDGTITAESQVG
+622 HLNGTITAESQVG

-807 HFLARVEQVIVAHIN
+807 HFLACVEQVIVAHIN

>member
-1 MNTPRQR
+1 MTYMLHTLTRLLW
-8 NATTL
+8 ATALAFILTCCQHGSPSESETQS
-13 WYMMVIGLLMVAC
+13 I
-26 GQRQA
+26 R
-31 TTPMAVR
+31 
-38 KSLDSLISSS
+38 DSLA
-48 HNIDTLRMLQKR
+48 TLRQQGK
-60 MEKEDNVLGRII
+60 KERDASRY
-72 VCREIGRKMRNE
+72 
-84 SLFDEALRYHGEE
+84 DEALRLHIRGLDIARAVGDSSEWI
-97 LTLAEDLED
+97 
-106 TLEMVQALN
+106 QALN
-115 NLGTD
+115 NIATD
-120 YRRLGVLDVAQD
+120 YRRMGMLDVAQS
-132 YHYRAWTISKAS
+132 YHYQALTLCDESS
-144 GDTSHVAKKSRVVA
+144 DTTYQMRKNRVKA

-166 LTVGNYERADSALRM
+166 LSIYSYDDADSVFRQALE
-181 ALAGEKELKSE
+181 GEHQLGSAT
-192 LGQAINY
+192 GQAINY
-199 ANIGSIFRHQNMND
+199 ANLGSIYSARGDDEKALDYYRQSMFYNKKD
-213 SAWAYFRKSME
+213 SN
-224 LNQKVNN
+224 L
-231 MLGISL
+231 LGMAL
-237 CHTYYGSMYERERR
+237 CHLYFGNIYERRQQ
-251 YDKAEEEYEKAYEL
+251 YDLALREYEQSDRMMTDLKDL
-265 MKASHDDWH
+265 WH
-274 ALNSLIALASINLTK
+274 ALEPRLALASVYYHTHE
-289 GDNAR
+289 D
-294 AFDFLGKA
+294 A
-302 KRMAEKIKSY
+302 K
-312 EYLAEVYTLY
+312 
-322 YKHYKRTG
+322 
-330 DYSAALA
+330 ALA
-337 AHEKAGAMQDS
+337 LLDRADATARQINSWEHIVEVHHLYFQLMQRQGRYHEALDHHLIATAYQDS
-348 VVDMEKVNRIQ
+348 ILDNEKLDRIH
-359 NAGLAIERTQQARMM
+359 NIGINIERTRQQKMVDMAQ
-374 DAANM
+374 NE
-379 TLQSER
+379 LQTEKR
-385 SARMVSSV
+385 IRQQSAWLFGLTV
-393 IFVIIVL
+393 IL
-400 LLSCALVIFFYAQRV
+400 LLAVISALLYVQRMR
-415 NHHNHMNLKR
+415 HRSMEM
-425 VAQMRENF
+425 MREASRLREDF
-433 FTSITHEFRTPLTV
+433 FTNITHEFRTPLTV
-447 ILGLSQELQKNPQD
+447 ILGLSRKIRENTEVPQSVSD
-461 EVKSHALTIERQG
+461 KASTIERQG

-531 KAIEMD
+531 QAIEMD

-602 DTGEA
+602 DMGEA

-612 GLALTQEIIS
+612 GLALTQEIIA
-622 HLDGTITAESQVG
+622 HLNGTITAESQVG

-794 ITQAPVTDDAIED
+794 ITQAPVSDDAIED

-910 AKPKAQ
+910 AKPTAQ

>member
-1 MNTPRQR
+1 MTYMPHTLTRLLW
-8 NATTL
+8 ATALAFILTCCQHGSPSESETQS
-13 WYMMVIGLLMVAC
+13 I
-26 GQRQA
+26 R
-31 TTPMAVR
+31 
-38 KSLDSLISSS
+38 DSLA
-48 HNIDTLRMLQKR
+48 TLRQQGK
-60 MEKEDNVLGRII
+60 KERDASRY
-72 VCREIGRKMRNE
+72 
-84 SLFDEALRYHGEE
+84 DEALRLHIRG
-97 LTLAEDLED
+97 LDLARAVGDSSEWI
-106 TLEMVQALN
+106 QALN
-115 NLGTD
+115 NIATD
-120 YRRLGVLDVAQD
+120 YRRMGMLDVAQS
-132 YHYRAWTISKAS
+132 YHYQALSLCDESA
-144 GDTSHVAKKSRVVA
+144 DTTYQMRKNRVKA

-166 LTVGNYERADSALRM
+166 LSIYSYDDADSVFRQALE
-181 ALAGEKELKSE
+181 GEHQLGSAT
-192 LGQAINY
+192 GQAINY
-199 ANIGSIFRHQNMND
+199 ANLGSIYSARGDDEKALDYYRQSMFYNKQD
-213 SAWAYFRKSME
+213 SN
-224 LNQKVNN
+224 L
-231 MLGISL
+231 LGMAL
-237 CHTYYGSMYERERR
+237 CHLYFGNIYEKRQQYSLALR
-251 YDKAEEEYEKAYEL
+251 EYEQSDRMMTDLKDL
-265 MKASHDDWH
+265 WH
-274 ALNSLIALASINLTK
+274 ALEPRLALASVYYHTHEDAKAQALLDRADATARQINSW
-289 GDNAR
+289 
-294 AFDFLGKA
+294 
-302 KRMAEKIKSY
+302 EHIV
-312 EYLAEVYTLY
+312 EVHHLY
-322 YKHYKRTG
+322 FQLMQRQGRYHE
-330 DYSAALA
+330 ALDHHLIA
-337 AHEKAGAMQDS
+337 TAYQDS
-348 VVDMEKVNRIQ
+348 ILDNEKLDRIH
-359 NAGLAIERTQQARMM
+359 NIGINIERTRQQEMVHMA
-374 DAANM
+374 
-379 TLQSER
+379 QSELQTEKR
-385 SARMVSSV
+385 IRQQSAWLFGLTV
-393 IFVIIVL
+393 IL
-400 LLSCALVIFFYAQRV
+400 LLAVISALLYVQRMR
-415 NHHNHMNLKR
+415 HRSMEM
-425 VAQMRENF
+425 MREASRLREDF
-433 FTSITHEFRTPLTV
+433 FTNITHEFRTPLTV
-447 ILGLSQELQKNPQD
+447 ILGLSRKIRENT
-461 EVKSHALTIERQG
+461 EVPPSVSDKASTIERQG

-531 KAIEMD
+531 QAIEMD

-602 DTGEA
+602 DMGEA

-755 IKAGADAYLVKP
+755 LKAGADAYLVKP

-794 ITQAPVTDDAIED
+794 ITQAPVTDDTIED

-910 AKPKAQ
+910 AKPTAQ

>member
-1 MNTPRQR
+1 MTYMLHTLTRLLW
-8 NATTL
+8 ATALAFILTCCQHGSPSESETQS
-13 WYMMVIGLLMVAC
+13 I
-26 GQRQA
+26 R
-31 TTPMAVR
+31 
-38 KSLDSLISSS
+38 DSLA
-48 HNIDTLRMLQKR
+48 TLRQQGK
-60 MEKEDNVLGRII
+60 KERDASRY
-72 VCREIGRKMRNE
+72 
-84 SLFDEALRYHGEE
+84 DEALRLHIRGLDMARAVGDSSEWI
-97 LTLAEDLED
+97 
-106 TLEMVQALN
+106 QALN
-115 NLGTD
+115 NIATD
-120 YRRLGVLDVAQD
+120 YRRMGMLDVAQS
-132 YHYRAWTISKAS
+132 YHYQALTLCDESS
-144 GDTSHVAKKSRVVA
+144 DTTYQMRKNRVKA

-166 LTVGNYERADSALRM
+166 LSIYSYDDADSVFRQALE
-181 ALAGEKELKSE
+181 GEHQLGSAT
-192 LGQAINY
+192 GQAINY
-199 ANIGSIFRHQNMND
+199 ANLGSIYSARGDDEKALDYYRQSMFYNKKD
-213 SAWAYFRKSME
+213 SN
-224 LNQKVNN
+224 L
-231 MLGISL
+231 LGMAL
-237 CHTYYGSMYERERR
+237 CHLYFGNIYERRQQ
-251 YDKAEEEYEKAYEL
+251 YDLALREYEQSDRMMTDLKDL
-265 MKASHDDWH
+265 WH
-274 ALNSLIALASINLTK
+274 ALEPRLALASVYYHTHE
-289 GDNAR
+289 D
-294 AFDFLGKA
+294 A
-302 KRMAEKIKSY
+302 K
-312 EYLAEVYTLY
+312 
-322 YKHYKRTG
+322 
-330 DYSAALA
+330 ALA
-337 AHEKAGAMQDS
+337 LLDRADATARQINSWEHIFEVHHLYFQLMQRQGRYHEALDHHLIATAYQDS
-348 VVDMEKVNRIQ
+348 ILDNEKLDRIH
-359 NAGLAIERTQQARMM
+359 NIGINIERTRQQKMVDMAQ
-374 DAANM
+374 NE
-379 TLQSER
+379 LQTEKR
-385 SARMVSSV
+385 IRQQSAWLFGLTV
-393 IFVIIVL
+393 IL
-400 LLSCALVIFFYAQRV
+400 LLAVISALLYVQRMR
-415 NHHNHMNLKR
+415 HRSMEM
-425 VAQMRENF
+425 MREASRLREDF
-433 FTSITHEFRTPLTV
+433 FTNITHEFRTPLTV
-447 ILGLSQELQKNPQD
+447 ILGLSRKIRENTEVPQSVSD
-461 EVKSHALTIERQG
+461 KASTIERQG

-531 KAIEMD
+531 QAIEMD

-602 DTGEA
+602 DMGEA

-622 HLDGTITAESQVG
+622 HLNGTITAESQVG

-675 VADLLCTQLEP
+675 VADLLCSQLEP

-794 ITQAPVTDDAIED
+794 ITQAPVSDDAIED

-910 AKPKAQ
+910 AKPTAQ

>member
-1 MNTPRQR
+1 MTYMLHTLTRLIW
-8 NATTL
+8 ATALAFILTCCQHGSPSESETQS
-13 WYMMVIGLLMVAC
+13 I
-26 GQRQA
+26 R
-31 TTPMAVR
+31 
-38 KSLDSLISSS
+38 DSLA
-48 HNIDTLRMLQKR
+48 TLRQQGK
-60 MEKEDNVLGRII
+60 KERDASRY
-72 VCREIGRKMRNE
+72 
-84 SLFDEALRYHGEE
+84 DEALRLHIRGLDIARAVGDSSEWI
-97 LTLAEDLED
+97 
-106 TLEMVQALN
+106 QALN
-115 NLGTD
+115 NIATD
-120 YRRLGVLDVAQD
+120 YRRMGMLDVAQS
-132 YHYRAWTISKAS
+132 YHYQALSLCDES
-144 GDTSHVAKKSRVVA
+144 SDTTYQMRKNRVKA

-166 LTVGNYERADSALRM
+166 LSIYSYDDADSVFRQALE
-181 ALAGEKELKSE
+181 GEHQLGSAT
-192 LGQAINY
+192 GQAINY
-199 ANIGSIFRHQNMND
+199 ANLGSIYSARGDDEKALDYYRQSMFYNKKD
-213 SAWAYFRKSME
+213 SN
-224 LNQKVNN
+224 L
-231 MLGISL
+231 LGMAL
-237 CHTYYGSMYERERR
+237 CHLYFGNIYERRQQ
-251 YDKAEEEYEKAYEL
+251 YDLALREYEQSDRMMTDLKDL
-265 MKASHDDWH
+265 WH
-274 ALNSLIALASINLTK
+274 ALEPRLALASVYYHTHE
-289 GDNAR
+289 D
-294 AFDFLGKA
+294 A
-302 KRMAEKIKSY
+302 K
-312 EYLAEVYTLY
+312 
-322 YKHYKRTG
+322 
-330 DYSAALA
+330 ALA
-337 AHEKAGAMQDS
+337 LLDRADATARQINSWEHIVEVHHLYFQLMQRQGRYHEALDHHLIATAYQDS
-348 VVDMEKVNRIQ
+348 ILDNEKLDRIH
-359 NAGLAIERTQQARMM
+359 NIGINIERTRQQEMVDMAQ
-374 DAANM
+374 NE
-379 TLQSER
+379 LQTEKR
-385 SARMVSSV
+385 IRQQSAWLFGLTV
-393 IFVIIVL
+393 IL
-400 LLSCALVIFFYAQRV
+400 LLAVISALLYVQRMR
-415 NHHNHMNLKR
+415 HHSMEM
-425 VAQMRENF
+425 MREASRLREDF
-433 FTSITHEFRTPLTV
+433 FTNITHEFRTPLTV
-447 ILGLSQELQKNPQD
+447 ILGLSRKIRENTEVPQSVSD
-461 EVKSHALTIERQG
+461 KASTIERQG

-602 DTGEA
+602 DTGET

-622 HLDGTITAESQVG
+622 HLNGTITAESQVG

-686 FYEVVAARDGVEALK
+686 FYEVVAARDGIEALK

-794 ITQAPVTDDAIED
+794 ITQAPVSDDTIED

-910 AKPKAQ
+910 AKPTAQ

>member
-1 MNTPRQR
+1 MTYMLHTLTRLLW
-8 NATTL
+8 ATALAFILTCCQHGSPSESETQS
-13 WYMMVIGLLMVAC
+13 I
-26 GQRQA
+26 R
-31 TTPMAVR
+31 
-38 KSLDSLISSS
+38 DSLA
-48 HNIDTLRMLQKR
+48 TLRQQGK
-60 MEKEDNVLGRII
+60 KERDASRY
-72 VCREIGRKMRNE
+72 
-84 SLFDEALRYHGEE
+84 DEALRLHIRGLDMARAVGDSSEWI
-97 LTLAEDLED
+97 
-106 TLEMVQALN
+106 QALN
-115 NLGTD
+115 NIATD
-120 YRRLGVLDVAQD
+120 YRRMGMLDVAQS
-132 YHYRAWTISKAS
+132 YHYQALTLCDESS
-144 GDTSHVAKKSRVVA
+144 DTTYQMRKNRVKA

-166 LTVGNYERADSALRM
+166 LSIYSYDDADSVFRQALE
-181 ALAGEKELKSE
+181 GEHQLGSAT
-192 LGQAINY
+192 GQAINY
-199 ANIGSIFRHQNMND
+199 ANLGSIYSARGDDEKALDYYRQSMFYNKKD
-213 SAWAYFRKSME
+213 SN
-224 LNQKVNN
+224 L
-231 MLGISL
+231 LGMAL
-237 CHTYYGSMYERERR
+237 CHLYFGNIYERRQQ
-251 YDKAEEEYEKAYEL
+251 YDLALREYEQSDRMMTDLKDL
-265 MKASHDDWH
+265 WH
-274 ALNSLIALASINLTK
+274 ALEPRLALASVYYHTHEDAKAQALLDRADATARQINSW
-289 GDNAR
+289 
-294 AFDFLGKA
+294 
-302 KRMAEKIKSY
+302 EHIV
-312 EYLAEVYTLY
+312 EVHHLY
-322 YKHYKRTG
+322 FQLMQRQGRYHE
-330 DYSAALA
+330 ALDHHLIA
-337 AHEKAGAMQDS
+337 TAYQDS
-348 VVDMEKVNRIQ
+348 ILDNEKLDRIH
-359 NAGLAIERTQQARMM
+359 NIGINIERTRQQEMV
-374 DAANM
+374 NM
-379 TLQSER
+379 AQNELQTEKR
-385 SARMVSSV
+385 IRQQSAWLFGLTV
-393 IFVIIVL
+393 IL
-400 LLSCALVIFFYAQRV
+400 LLAVISALLYVQRMR
-415 NHHNHMNLKR
+415 HHSMEM
-425 VAQMRENF
+425 MREASRLREDF
-433 FTSITHEFRTPLTV
+433 FTNITHEFRTPLTV
-447 ILGLSQELQKNPQD
+447 ILGLSRKIRENTEVPQSVSD
-461 EVKSHALTIERQG
+461 KASTIERQG

-602 DTGEA
+602 DMGEA

-622 HLDGTITAESQVG
+622 HLNCTITAESQVG

-728 IRANDLTA
+728 IRANDLTT

-794 ITQAPVTDDAIED
+794 ITQAPVTDDTIED

-910 AKPKAQ
+910 AKPTAQ

>member
-1 MNTPRQR
+1 MTYMLHTLTRLLW
-8 NATTL
+8 ATTL
-13 WYMMVIGLLMVAC
+13 AFILTCCQHGSPSESET
-26 GQRQA
+26 QSIR
-31 TTPMAVR
+31 
-38 KSLDSLISSS
+38 DSLA
-48 HNIDTLRMLQKR
+48 TLRQQGK
-60 MEKEDNVLGRII
+60 KERDASRY
-72 VCREIGRKMRNE
+72 
-84 SLFDEALRYHGEE
+84 DEALRLHIRGLDMARAVGDSSEWI
-97 LTLAEDLED
+97 
-106 TLEMVQALN
+106 QALN
-115 NLGTD
+115 NIATD
-120 YRRLGVLDVAQD
+120 YRRMGMLDVAQS
-132 YHYRAWTISKAS
+132 YHYQALSLCDESA
-144 GDTSHVAKKSRVVA
+144 DTTYQMRKNRVKA

-166 LTVGNYERADSALRM
+166 LSIYSYDDADSVFRQALE
-181 ALAGEKELKSE
+181 GEHQLGSAT
-192 LGQAINY
+192 GQAINY
-199 ANIGSIFRHQNMND
+199 ANLGSIYSARGDDEKAMDYYRQSMFYNKQD
-213 SAWAYFRKSME
+213 SN
-224 LNQKVNN
+224 L
-231 MLGISL
+231 LGMAL
-237 CHTYYGSMYERERR
+237 CHLYFGNIYERRQQ
-251 YDKAEEEYEKAYEL
+251 YDLALREYKQSDRMMTDL
-265 MKASHDDWH
+265 KDLWH
-274 ALNSLIALASINLTK
+274 ALEPRLALASVYYHTHE
-289 GDNAR
+289 D
-294 AFDFLGKA
+294 A
-302 KRMAEKIKSY
+302 K
-312 EYLAEVYTLY
+312 
-322 YKHYKRTG
+322 
-330 DYSAALA
+330 ALA
-337 AHEKAGAMQDS
+337 LLDRADATARQINSWEHIVEVHHLYFQLMQRQGRYHEALDHHLIATAYQDS
-348 VVDMEKVNRIQ
+348 ILDNEKLDRIH
-359 NAGLAIERTQQARMM
+359 NIGINIERTRQQEMV
-374 DAANM
+374 NM
-379 TLQSER
+379 AQNELQTEKR
-385 SARMVSSV
+385 IRQQSAWLFGLTV
-393 IFVIIVL
+393 IL
-400 LLSCALVIFFYAQRV
+400 LLAVISALLYVQRMR
-415 NHHNHMNLKR
+415 HHSMEM
-425 VAQMRENF
+425 MREASRLREDF
-433 FTSITHEFRTPLTV
+433 FTNITHEFRTPLTV
-447 ILGLSQELQKNPQD
+447 ILGLSRKIRENTEVPQSVSD
-461 EVKSHALTIERQG
+461 KASTIERQG

-686 FYEVVAARDGVEALK
+686 FYEVVAARDGIEALK
-701 RAGEIIPDLVITDVM
+701 HAGEIIPDLVITDVM

-794 ITQAPVTDDAIED
+794 ITQAPVTDDTIED

-910 AKPKAQ
+910 AKPTAQ

>member
-1 MNTPRQR
+1 MTYMLHTLTRLLW
-8 NATTL
+8 ATALAFILTCCQHGSPSESETQS
-13 WYMMVIGLLMVAC
+13 I
-26 GQRQA
+26 R
-31 TTPMAVR
+31 
-38 KSLDSLISSS
+38 DSLA
-48 HNIDTLRMLQKR
+48 TLRQQGK
-60 MEKEDNVLGRII
+60 KERDASRY
-72 VCREIGRKMRNE
+72 
-84 SLFDEALRYHGEE
+84 DEALRLHIRGLDMARAVGDSSEWI
-97 LTLAEDLED
+97 
-106 TLEMVQALN
+106 QALN
-115 NLGTD
+115 NIATD
-120 YRRLGVLDVAQD
+120 YRRMGMLDVAQS
-132 YHYRAWTISKAS
+132 YHYQALSLCDES
-144 GDTSHVAKKSRVVA
+144 SDTTYQMRKNRVKA

-166 LTVGNYERADSALRM
+166 LSIYSYDDADSVFRQALE
-181 ALAGEKELKSE
+181 GEHQLGSAT
-192 LGQAINY
+192 GQAINY
-199 ANIGSIFRHQNMND
+199 ANLGSIYSARGDDEKALDYYRQSMFYNKKD
-213 SAWAYFRKSME
+213 SN
-224 LNQKVNN
+224 L
-231 MLGISL
+231 LGMAL
-237 CHTYYGSMYERERR
+237 CHLYFGNIYERRQQ
-251 YDKAEEEYEKAYEL
+251 YDLALREYEQSDRMMTDLKDL
-265 MKASHDDWH
+265 WH
-274 ALNSLIALASINLTK
+274 ALEPRLALASVYYHTHE
-289 GDNAR
+289 D
-294 AFDFLGKA
+294 A
-302 KRMAEKIKSY
+302 K
-312 EYLAEVYTLY
+312 
-322 YKHYKRTG
+322 
-330 DYSAALA
+330 ALA
-337 AHEKAGAMQDS
+337 LLDRADATARQINSWEHIVEVHHLYFQLMQRQGRYHEALDHHLIATAYQDS
-348 VVDMEKVNRIQ
+348 ILDNEKLDRIH
-359 NAGLAIERTQQARMM
+359 NIGINIERTRQQEMV
-374 DAANM
+374 NM
-379 TLQSER
+379 AQNELQTEKR
-385 SARMVSSV
+385 IRQQSAW
-393 IFVIIVL
+393 IFGLTVML
-400 LLSCALVIFFYAQRV
+400 LLAVISALLYVQRIR
-415 NHHNHMNLKR
+415 HRSMEM
-425 VAQMRENF
+425 MRDASRLREDF
-433 FTSITHEFRTPLTV
+433 FTNITHEFRTPLTV
-447 ILGLSQELQKNPQD
+447 ILGLSRKIKENP
-461 EVKSHALTIERQG
+461 EVPQPVSDKAATIERQG

-512 ETYIDYAANRGVTL
+512 ETYVDYAANRGVTL

-531 KAIEMD
+531 QAIEMD

-554 LKFTPNGGTISVNLY
+554 LKFTPDGGTITVRLY
-569 QRGDRLHI
+569 QHDDRLYI
-577 DVSDTGHGISS
+577 DVTDTGHGISS

-602 DTGEA
+602 DMGEA

-612 GLALTQEIIS
+612 GLALAQEIIS
-622 HLDGTITAESQVG
+622 HLNGTITAESQVG

-794 ITQAPVTDDAIED
+794 ITQAPVTDDTIED

-910 AKPKAQ
+910 AKPTAQ

>member
-1 MNTPRQR
+1 MTYMLHTVTKLLW
-8 NATTL
+8 ATALAFILTCCQHGSPSESETQS
-13 WYMMVIGLLMVAC
+13 I
-26 GQRQA
+26 R
-31 TTPMAVR
+31 
-38 KSLDSLISSS
+38 DSLA
-48 HNIDTLRMLQKR
+48 TLRQQGK
-60 MEKEDNVLGRII
+60 KERDASRY
-72 VCREIGRKMRNE
+72 
-84 SLFDEALRYHGEE
+84 DEALRLHIRGLDMARAVGDSSEWI
-97 LTLAEDLED
+97 
-106 TLEMVQALN
+106 QALN
-115 NLGTD
+115 NIATD
-120 YRRLGVLDVAQD
+120 YRRMGMLDVAQS
-132 YHYRAWTISKAS
+132 YHYQALSLCDESA
-144 GDTSHVAKKSRVVA
+144 DTTYQMRKNRVKA

-166 LTVGNYERADSALRM
+166 LSIYSYDDADSVFRQALE
-181 ALAGEKELKSE
+181 GEHQLGSAT
-192 LGQAINY
+192 GQAINY
-199 ANIGSIFRHQNMND
+199 ANLGSIYSARGDDEKALDYYRQSMFYNKQD
-213 SAWAYFRKSME
+213 SN
-224 LNQKVNN
+224 L
-231 MLGISL
+231 LGMAL
-237 CHTYYGSMYERERR
+237 CHLYFGNIYEKRQQYGLALR
-251 YDKAEEEYEKAYEL
+251 EYEQSDRMMTDLKDL
-265 MKASHDDWH
+265 WH
-274 ALNSLIALASINLTK
+274 ALEPRLALASVYYHTHKDAKAQALLDRADATARQINSW
-289 GDNAR
+289 
-294 AFDFLGKA
+294 
-302 KRMAEKIKSY
+302 EHIV
-312 EYLAEVYTLY
+312 EVHRLY
-322 YKHYKRTG
+322 FQLMQRQGRYRE
-330 DYSAALA
+330 ALDHHLVA
-337 AHEKAGAMQDS
+337 TAYQDS
-348 VVDMEKVNRIQ
+348 ILDNEKLDRIH
-359 NAGLAIERTQQARMM
+359 NIGINIERTRQQEMVDMAQ
-374 DAANM
+374 NE
-379 TLQSER
+379 LQTEKR
-385 SARMVSSV
+385 IRQQSAWLFGLTV
-393 IFVIIVL
+393 IL
-400 LLSCALVIFFYAQRV
+400 LLAVISALLYGQRMR
-415 NHHNHMNLKR
+415 HRSMEM
-425 VAQMRENF
+425 MREASRLREDF
-433 FTSITHEFRTPLTV
+433 FTNITHEFRTPLTV
-447 ILGLSQELQKNPQD
+447 ILGLSRKIRENTEVPQSVSD
-461 EVKSHALTIERQG
+461 KASTIERQG

-531 KAIEMD
+531 QAIEMD

-755 IKAGADAYLVKP
+755 LKAGADAYLVKP

-794 ITQAPVTDDAIED
+794 ITQAPVTDDTIED

-910 AKPKAQ
+910 TKPTAQ

>member
-1 MNTPRQR
+1 MTYMLHTLTRLLW
-8 NATTL
+8 ATTL
-13 WYMMVIGLLMVAC
+13 AFILTCCQHGSPSESET
-26 GQRQA
+26 QSIR
-31 TTPMAVR
+31 
-38 KSLDSLISSS
+38 DSLA
-48 HNIDTLRMLQKR
+48 TLRQQGK
-60 MEKEDNVLGRII
+60 KERDASRY
-72 VCREIGRKMRNE
+72 
-84 SLFDEALRYHGEE
+84 DEALKLHIRGLDMARAVGDSSEWI
-97 LTLAEDLED
+97 
-106 TLEMVQALN
+106 QALN
-115 NLGTD
+115 NIATD
-120 YRRLGVLDVAQD
+120 YRRMGMLDVAQS
-132 YHYRAWTISKAS
+132 YHYQALSLCDESA
-144 GDTSHVAKKSRVVA
+144 DTTYQMRKNRVKA

-166 LTVGNYERADSALRM
+166 LSIYSYDDADSVFRQALE
-181 ALAGEKELKSE
+181 GEHQLGSAT
-192 LGQAINY
+192 GQAINY
-199 ANIGSIFRHQNMND
+199 ANLGSIYSARGDDEKALDYYRQSMFYNKQD
-213 SAWAYFRKSME
+213 SN
-224 LNQKVNN
+224 L
-231 MLGISL
+231 LGMAL
-237 CHTYYGSMYERERR
+237 CHLYFGNIYEKRQQ
-251 YDKAEEEYEKAYEL
+251 YDLALREYEQSDRMITDLKDL
-265 MKASHDDWH
+265 WH
-274 ALNSLIALASINLTK
+274 ALEPRLALASVYYHTHKDAKAQALLDRADATARQINSW
-289 GDNAR
+289 
-294 AFDFLGKA
+294 
-302 KRMAEKIKSY
+302 EHIV
-312 EYLAEVYTLY
+312 EVHRLY
-322 YKHYKRTG
+322 FQLMQRQGRYHE
-330 DYSAALA
+330 ALDHHLIA
-337 AHEKAGAMQDS
+337 TAYQDS
-348 VVDMEKVNRIQ
+348 ILDNEKLDRIH
-359 NAGLAIERTQQARMM
+359 NIGINIERTRQQEMVDMAQ
-374 DAANM
+374 NE
-379 TLQSER
+379 LQTEKR
-385 SARMVSSV
+385 IRQQSAWLFGLTV
-393 IFVIIVL
+393 IL
-400 LLSCALVIFFYAQRV
+400 LLAVISALLYGQRMR
-415 NHHNHMNLKR
+415 HRSMEM
-425 VAQMRENF
+425 MREASRLREDF
-433 FTSITHEFRTPLTV
+433 FTNITHEFRTPLTV
-447 ILGLSQELQKNPQD
+447 ILGLSRKIRENT
-461 EVKSHALTIERQG
+461 EVPPSVSDKASTIERQG

-531 KAIEMD
+531 QAIEMD

-612 GLALTQEIIS
+612 GLALTQEIIT

-755 IKAGADAYLVKP
+755 LKAGADAYLVKP

-794 ITQAPVTDDAIED
+794 ITQAPVTDDTIED

-910 AKPKAQ
+910 AKPTAQ

>member
-1 MNTPRQR
+1 MTYMLHTLTRLLW
-8 NATTL
+8 ATALAFILTCCQHGSPSESETQS
-13 WYMMVIGLLMVAC
+13 I
-26 GQRQA
+26 R
-31 TTPMAVR
+31 
-38 KSLDSLISSS
+38 DSLA
-48 HNIDTLRMLQKR
+48 TLRQQGK
-60 MEKEDNVLGRII
+60 KERDASRY
-72 VCREIGRKMRNE
+72 
-84 SLFDEALRYHGEE
+84 DEALRLHIRGLDMARAVGDSSEWI
-97 LTLAEDLED
+97 
-106 TLEMVQALN
+106 QALN
-115 NLGTD
+115 NIATD
-120 YRRLGVLDVAQD
+120 YRRMGMLDVAQS
-132 YHYRAWTISKAS
+132 YHYQALSLCDES
-144 GDTSHVAKKSRVVA
+144 SDTTYQMRKNRVKA

-166 LTVGNYERADSALRM
+166 LSIYSYDDADSVFRQALE
-181 ALAGEKELKSE
+181 GEHQLGSAT
-192 LGQAINY
+192 GQAINY
-199 ANIGSIFRHQNMND
+199 ANLGSIYSARGDDEKALDYYRQSMFYNKQD
-213 SAWAYFRKSME
+213 SN
-224 LNQKVNN
+224 L
-231 MLGISL
+231 LGMAL
-237 CHTYYGSMYERERR
+237 CHLYFGNIYEKRQQ
-251 YDKAEEEYEKAYEL
+251 YDLALREYEQSDRMMTDLKDL
-265 MKASHDDWH
+265 WH
-274 ALNSLIALASINLTK
+274 ALEPRLALASVYYHTHE
-289 GDNAR
+289 D
-294 AFDFLGKA
+294 A
-302 KRMAEKIKSY
+302 K
-312 EYLAEVYTLY
+312 
-322 YKHYKRTG
+322 
-330 DYSAALA
+330 ALA
-337 AHEKAGAMQDS
+337 LLDRADATARQINSWEHIVEVHHLYFQLMQRQGRYHEALDHHLIATAYQDS
-348 VVDMEKVNRIQ
+348 ILDNEKLDRIH
-359 NAGLAIERTQQARMM
+359 NIGINIERTRQQEMVDMAQ
-374 DAANM
+374 NE
-379 TLQSER
+379 LQTEKR
-385 SARMVSSV
+385 IRQQSAWLFGLTV
-393 IFVIIVL
+393 IL
-400 LLSCALVIFFYAQRV
+400 LLAVISALLYVQRMR
-415 NHHNHMNLKR
+415 HHSMEM
-425 VAQMRENF
+425 MREASRLREDF
-433 FTSITHEFRTPLTV
+433 FTNITHEFRTPLTV
-447 ILGLSQELQKNPQD
+447 ILGLSRKIRENTEVPQSVSD
-461 EVKSHALTIERQG
+461 KASTIERQG

-554 LKFTPNGGTISVNLY
+554 LKFTPNGGTICVNLY

-602 DTGEA
+602 DMGEA

-622 HLDGTITAESQVG
+622 HLNGTITAESQVG

-794 ITQAPVTDDAIED
+794 ITQAPVSDDAIED

-843 HRKVTGL
+843 HRKVTWL

-910 AKPKAQ
+910 TKPKAQ

>member
-1 MNTPRQR
+1 MTYMLHTLTRLLW
-8 NATTL
+8 ATTL
-13 WYMMVIGLLMVAC
+13 AFILTCCQHGSPSESET
-26 GQRQA
+26 QSIR
-31 TTPMAVR
+31 
-38 KSLDSLISSS
+38 DSLA
-48 HNIDTLRMLQKR
+48 TLRQQGK
-60 MEKEDNVLGRII
+60 KERDASRY
-72 VCREIGRKMRNE
+72 
-84 SLFDEALRYHGEE
+84 DEALRLHIRGLDMARAVGDSSEWI
-97 LTLAEDLED
+97 
-106 TLEMVQALN
+106 QALN
-115 NLGTD
+115 NIATD
-120 YRRLGVLDVAQD
+120 YRRMGMLDVAQS
-132 YHYRAWTISKAS
+132 YHYQALSLCDES
-144 GDTSHVAKKSRVVA
+144 SDTTYQMRKNRVKA

-166 LTVGNYERADSALRM
+166 LSIYSYDDADSVFRQALE
-181 ALAGEKELKSE
+181 GEHQLGSAT
-192 LGQAINY
+192 GQAINY
-199 ANIGSIFRHQNMND
+199 ANLGSIYSARGDDEKALDYYRQSMFYNKKD
-213 SAWAYFRKSME
+213 SN
-224 LNQKVNN
+224 L
-231 MLGISL
+231 LGMAL
-237 CHTYYGSMYERERR
+237 CHLYFGNIYERRQQ
-251 YDKAEEEYEKAYEL
+251 YDLALREYEQSDRMMTDLKDL
-265 MKASHDDWH
+265 WH
-274 ALNSLIALASINLTK
+274 ALEPRLALASVYYHTHE
-289 GDNAR
+289 D
-294 AFDFLGKA
+294 A
-302 KRMAEKIKSY
+302 K
-312 EYLAEVYTLY
+312 
-322 YKHYKRTG
+322 
-330 DYSAALA
+330 ALA
-337 AHEKAGAMQDS
+337 LLDRADATARQINSWEHIVEVHHLYFQLMQRQGRYHEALDHHLIATAYQDS
-348 VVDMEKVNRIQ
+348 ILDNEKLDRIH
-359 NAGLAIERTQQARMM
+359 NIGINIERTRQQKMVDMAQ
-374 DAANM
+374 NE
-379 TLQSER
+379 LQTEKR
-385 SARMVSSV
+385 IRQQSAWLFGLTV
-393 IFVIIVL
+393 IL
-400 LLSCALVIFFYAQRV
+400 LLAVISALLYVQRMR
-415 NHHNHMNLKR
+415 HRSMEM
-425 VAQMRENF
+425 MREASRLREDF
-433 FTSITHEFRTPLTV
+433 FTNITHEFRTPLTV
-447 ILGLSQELQKNPQD
+447 ILGLSRKIRENTEVPQSVSD
-461 EVKSHALTIERQG
+461 KASTIERQG

-531 KAIEMD
+531 QAIEMD
-537 FVPDYVN
+537 YVPDYVN

-569 QRGDRLHI
+569 HRGDRLHI

-602 DTGEA
+602 DMGEA

-622 HLDGTITAESQVG
+622 HLNGTITAESQVG

-675 VADLLCTQLEP
+675 VADLLCSQLEP

-701 RAGEIIPDLVITDVM
+701 HAGEIIPDLVITDVM

-794 ITQAPVTDDAIED
+794 ITQAPVSDDAIED

-910 AKPKAQ
+910 AKPTAQ

>member
-1 MNTPRQR
+1 MTYMLHTVTRLLW
-8 NATTL
+8 ATALAFILTCCQHGSPSESETQS
-13 WYMMVIGLLMVAC
+13 I
-26 GQRQA
+26 R
-31 TTPMAVR
+31 
-38 KSLDSLISSS
+38 DSLA
-48 HNIDTLRMLQKR
+48 TLRQQGK
-60 MEKEDNVLGRII
+60 KERDASRY
-72 VCREIGRKMRNE
+72 
-84 SLFDEALRYHGEE
+84 DEALRLHIRGLDMARAVGDSSEWI
-97 LTLAEDLED
+97 
-106 TLEMVQALN
+106 QALN
-115 NLGTD
+115 NIATD
-120 YRRLGVLDVAQD
+120 YRRMGMLDVAQS
-132 YHYRAWTISKAS
+132 YHYQALSLCDES
-144 GDTSHVAKKSRVVA
+144 SDTTYQMRKNRVKA

-166 LTVGNYERADSALRM
+166 LSIYSYDDADSVFRQALE
-181 ALAGEKELKSE
+181 GEHQLGSAT
-192 LGQAINY
+192 GQAINY
-199 ANIGSIFRHQNMND
+199 ANLGSIYSARGDDEKALDYYRQSMFYNKQD
-213 SAWAYFRKSME
+213 SN
-224 LNQKVNN
+224 L
-231 MLGISL
+231 LGMAL
-237 CHTYYGSMYERERR
+237 CHLYFGNIYEKRQQ
-251 YDKAEEEYEKAYEL
+251 YDLALREYEQSDRMMTDLKDL
-265 MKASHDDWH
+265 WH
-274 ALNSLIALASINLTK
+274 ALEPRLALASVYYHTHEDAKAQALLDRADATARQINSW
-289 GDNAR
+289 
-294 AFDFLGKA
+294 
-302 KRMAEKIKSY
+302 EHIV
-312 EYLAEVYTLY
+312 EVHRLY
-322 YKHYKRTG
+322 FQLMQRQGRYRE
-330 DYSAALA
+330 ALDHHLVA
-337 AHEKAGAMQDS
+337 TAYQDS
-348 VVDMEKVNRIQ
+348 ILDNEKLDRIH
-359 NAGLAIERTQQARMM
+359 NIGINIERTRQQEMVDMAQ
-374 DAANM
+374 NE
-379 TLQSER
+379 LQTEKR
-385 SARMVSSV
+385 IRQQSAWLFGLTV
-393 IFVIIVL
+393 IL
-400 LLSCALVIFFYAQRV
+400 LLAVISALLYGQRMR
-415 NHHNHMNLKR
+415 HRSMEM
-425 VAQMRENF
+425 MREASRLREDF
-433 FTSITHEFRTPLTV
+433 FTNITHEFRTPLTV
-447 ILGLSQELQKNPQD
+447 ILGLSRKIRENTEVPQSVSD
-461 EVKSHALTIERQG
+461 KASTIERQG

-531 KAIEMD
+531 QAIEMD

-755 IKAGADAYLVKP
+755 LKAGADAYLVKP

-794 ITQAPVTDDAIED
+794 ITQAPVTDDTIED

-897 FRTVTGVSPTAWT
+897 FRTVTGISPTAWT
-910 AKPKAQ
+910 AEPKAQ

>member
-1 MNTPRQR
+1 MTYMLHTLTRLLW
-8 NATTL
+8 ATALAFILTCCQHGSPSESETQS
-13 WYMMVIGLLMVAC
+13 I
-26 GQRQA
+26 R
-31 TTPMAVR
+31 
-38 KSLDSLISSS
+38 DSLA
-48 HNIDTLRMLQKR
+48 TLRQQGK
-60 MEKEDNVLGRII
+60 KERDASRY
-72 VCREIGRKMRNE
+72 
-84 SLFDEALRYHGEE
+84 DEALRLHIRGLDMARAVGDSSEWI
-97 LTLAEDLED
+97 
-106 TLEMVQALN
+106 QALN
-115 NLGTD
+115 NIATD
-120 YRRLGVLDVAQD
+120 YRRMGMLDVAQS
-132 YHYRAWTISKAS
+132 YHYQALTLCDESS
-144 GDTSHVAKKSRVVA
+144 DTTYQMRKNRVKA

-166 LTVGNYERADSALRM
+166 LSIYSYDDADSVFRQALE
-181 ALAGEKELKSE
+181 GEHQLGSAT
-192 LGQAINY
+192 GQAINY
-199 ANIGSIFRHQNMND
+199 ANLGSIYSARGDDEKALDYYRQSMFYNKKD
-213 SAWAYFRKSME
+213 SN
-224 LNQKVNN
+224 L
-231 MLGISL
+231 LGMAL
-237 CHTYYGSMYERERR
+237 CHLYFGNIYERRQQ
-251 YDKAEEEYEKAYEL
+251 YDLALREYEQSDRMMTDLKDL
-265 MKASHDDWH
+265 WH
-274 ALNSLIALASINLTK
+274 ALEPRLALASVYYHTHE
-289 GDNAR
+289 D
-294 AFDFLGKA
+294 A
-302 KRMAEKIKSY
+302 K
-312 EYLAEVYTLY
+312 
-322 YKHYKRTG
+322 
-330 DYSAALA
+330 ALA
-337 AHEKAGAMQDS
+337 LLDRADATARQINSWEHIVEVHHLYFQLMQRQGRYHEALDHHLIATAYQDS
-348 VVDMEKVNRIQ
+348 ILDNEKLDRIH
-359 NAGLAIERTQQARMM
+359 NIGINIERTRQQEMVDMAQ
-374 DAANM
+374 NE
-379 TLQSER
+379 LQTEKR
-385 SARMVSSV
+385 IRQQSAWLFGLTV
-393 IFVIIVL
+393 IL
-400 LLSCALVIFFYAQRV
+400 LLAVISALLYVQRMR
-415 NHHNHMNLKR
+415 HRSMEM
-425 VAQMRENF
+425 MREASRLREDF
-433 FTSITHEFRTPLTV
+433 FTNITHEFRTPLTV
-447 ILGLSQELQKNPQD
+447 ILGLSRKIRENTEVPQSVSD
-461 EVKSHALTIERQG
+461 KASTIERQG

-602 DTGEA
+602 DMGEA

-622 HLDGTITAESQVG
+622 HLNGTITAESQVG

-910 AKPKAQ
+910 AKPTAQ

>member
-1 MNTPRQR
+1 MTYMLHTLTRLLW
-8 NATTL
+8 ATALAFILTCCQHGSPSESETQS
-13 WYMMVIGLLMVAC
+13 I
-26 GQRQA
+26 R
-31 TTPMAVR
+31 
-38 KSLDSLISSS
+38 DSLA
-48 HNIDTLRMLQKR
+48 TLRQQGK
-60 MEKEDNVLGRII
+60 KERDASRY
-72 VCREIGRKMRNE
+72 
-84 SLFDEALRYHGEE
+84 DEALRLHIRGLDMARAVGDSSEWI
-97 LTLAEDLED
+97 
-106 TLEMVQALN
+106 QALN
-115 NLGTD
+115 NIATD
-120 YRRLGVLDVAQD
+120 YRRMGMLDVAQS
-132 YHYRAWTISKAS
+132 YHYQALTLCDESS
-144 GDTSHVAKKSRVVA
+144 DTTYQMRKNRVKA

-166 LTVGNYERADSALRM
+166 LSIYSYDDADSVFRQALE
-181 ALAGEKELKSE
+181 GEHQLGSAT
-192 LGQAINY
+192 GQAINY
-199 ANIGSIFRHQNMND
+199 ANLGSIYSARGDDEKALDYYRQSMFYNKKD
-213 SAWAYFRKSME
+213 SN
-224 LNQKVNN
+224 L
-231 MLGISL
+231 LGMAL
-237 CHTYYGSMYERERR
+237 CHLYFGNIYERRQQ
-251 YDKAEEEYEKAYEL
+251 YDLALREYEQSDRMMTDLKDL
-265 MKASHDDWH
+265 WH
-274 ALNSLIALASINLTK
+274 ALEPRLALASVYYHTHEDAKAQALLDRADATARQINSW
-289 GDNAR
+289 
-294 AFDFLGKA
+294 
-302 KRMAEKIKSY
+302 EHIV
-312 EYLAEVYTLY
+312 EVHHLY
-322 YKHYKRTG
+322 FQLMQRQGRYHE
-330 DYSAALA
+330 ALDHHLIA
-337 AHEKAGAMQDS
+337 TAYQDS
-348 VVDMEKVNRIQ
+348 ILDNEKLDRIH
-359 NAGLAIERTQQARMM
+359 NIGINIERTRQQEMV
-374 DAANM
+374 NM
-379 TLQSER
+379 AQNELQTEKR
-385 SARMVSSV
+385 IRQQSAWLFGLTV
-393 IFVIIVL
+393 IL
-400 LLSCALVIFFYAQRV
+400 LLAVISALLYVQRMR
-415 NHHNHMNLKR
+415 HHSMEM
-425 VAQMRENF
+425 MREASRLREDF
-433 FTSITHEFRTPLTV
+433 FTNITHEFRTPLTV
-447 ILGLSQELQKNPQD
+447 ILGLSRKIRENTEVPQSVSD
-461 EVKSHALTIERQG
+461 KASTIERQG

-602 DTGEA
+602 DMGEA

-622 HLDGTITAESQVG
+622 HLNGTITAESQVG

-728 IRANDLTA
+728 IRANDLTT

-794 ITQAPVTDDAIED
+794 ITQAPVTDDTIED

-910 AKPKAQ
+910 AKPTAQ

>member
-1 MNTPRQR
+1 MTYMLHTLTRLLW
-8 NATTL
+8 ATALAFILTCCQHGSPSESETQS
-13 WYMMVIGLLMVAC
+13 I
-26 GQRQA
+26 R
-31 TTPMAVR
+31 
-38 KSLDSLISSS
+38 DSLA
-48 HNIDTLRMLQKR
+48 TLRQQGK
-60 MEKEDNVLGRII
+60 KERDASRY
-72 VCREIGRKMRNE
+72 
-84 SLFDEALRYHGEE
+84 DEALRLHIRGLDMARAVGDSSEWI
-97 LTLAEDLED
+97 
-106 TLEMVQALN
+106 QALN
-115 NLGTD
+115 NIATD
-120 YRRLGVLDVAQD
+120 YRRMGMLDVAQS
-132 YHYRAWTISKAS
+132 YHYQALSLCDES
-144 GDTSHVAKKSRVVA
+144 SDTTYQMRKNRVKA

-166 LTVGNYERADSALRM
+166 LSIYSYDDADSVFRQALE
-181 ALAGEKELKSE
+181 GEHQLGSAT
-192 LGQAINY
+192 GQAINY
-199 ANIGSIFRHQNMND
+199 ANLGSIYSARGDDEKALDYYRQSMFYNKKD
-213 SAWAYFRKSME
+213 SN
-224 LNQKVNN
+224 L
-231 MLGISL
+231 LGMAL
-237 CHTYYGSMYERERR
+237 CHLYFGNIYERRQQ
-251 YDKAEEEYEKAYEL
+251 YDLALREYEQSDRMMTDLKDL
-265 MKASHDDWH
+265 WH
-274 ALNSLIALASINLTK
+274 ALEPRLALASVYYHTHE
-289 GDNAR
+289 D
-294 AFDFLGKA
+294 A
-302 KRMAEKIKSY
+302 K
-312 EYLAEVYTLY
+312 
-322 YKHYKRTG
+322 
-330 DYSAALA
+330 ALA
-337 AHEKAGAMQDS
+337 LLDRADATARQINSWEHIVEVHHLYFQLMQRQGRYHEALDHHLIATAYQDS
-348 VVDMEKVNRIQ
+348 ILDNEKLDRIH
-359 NAGLAIERTQQARMM
+359 NIGINIERTRQQEMVDMAQ
-374 DAANM
+374 NE
-379 TLQSER
+379 LQTEKR
-385 SARMVSSV
+385 IRQQSAWLFGLTV
-393 IFVIIVL
+393 IL
-400 LLSCALVIFFYAQRV
+400 LLAVISALLYVQRMR
-415 NHHNHMNLKR
+415 HRSMEM
-425 VAQMRENF
+425 MREASRLREDF
-433 FTSITHEFRTPLTV
+433 FTNITHEFRTPLTV
-447 ILGLSQELQKNPQD
+447 ILGLSRKIRENTEVPQSVSD
-461 EVKSHALTIERQG
+461 KASTIERQG
-474 NRLLTLVT
+474 NLLLTLVT

-622 HLDGTITAESQVG
+622 HLNGTITAESQVG

-910 AKPKAQ
+910 TKPTAQ

>member
-1 MNTPRQR
+1 MTYMLHTLTRLLW
-8 NATTL
+8 ATALAFILTCCQHGSPSESETQS
-13 WYMMVIGLLMVAC
+13 I
-26 GQRQA
+26 R
-31 TTPMAVR
+31 
-38 KSLDSLISSS
+38 DSLA
-48 HNIDTLRMLQKR
+48 TLRQQGK
-60 MEKEDNVLGRII
+60 KERDASRY
-72 VCREIGRKMRNE
+72 
-84 SLFDEALRYHGEE
+84 DEALRLHIRGLDMARAVGDSSEWI
-97 LTLAEDLED
+97 
-106 TLEMVQALN
+106 QALN
-115 NLGTD
+115 NIATD
-120 YRRLGVLDVAQD
+120 YRRMGMLDVAQS
-132 YHYRAWTISKAS
+132 YHYQALTLCDESS
-144 GDTSHVAKKSRVVA
+144 DTTYQMRKNRVKA

-166 LTVGNYERADSALRM
+166 LSIYSYDDADSVFRQALE
-181 ALAGEKELKSE
+181 GEHQLGSAT
-192 LGQAINY
+192 GQAINY
-199 ANIGSIFRHQNMND
+199 ANLGSIYSARGDDEKALDYYRQSMFYNKKD
-213 SAWAYFRKSME
+213 SN
-224 LNQKVNN
+224 L
-231 MLGISL
+231 LGMAL
-237 CHTYYGSMYERERR
+237 CHLYFGNIYERRQQ
-251 YDKAEEEYEKAYEL
+251 YDLALREYEQSDRMMTDLKDL
-265 MKASHDDWH
+265 WH
-274 ALNSLIALASINLTK
+274 ALEPRLALASVYYHTHE
-289 GDNAR
+289 D
-294 AFDFLGKA
+294 A
-302 KRMAEKIKSY
+302 K
-312 EYLAEVYTLY
+312 
-322 YKHYKRTG
+322 
-330 DYSAALA
+330 ALA
-337 AHEKAGAMQDS
+337 LLDRADATARQINSWEHIVEVHHLYFQLMQRQGRYHEALDHHLIATAYQDS
-348 VVDMEKVNRIQ
+348 ILDNEKLDRIH
-359 NAGLAIERTQQARMM
+359 NIGINIERTRQQEMVDMAQ
-374 DAANM
+374 NE
-379 TLQSER
+379 LQTEKR
-385 SARMVSSV
+385 IRQQSAWLFGLTV
-393 IFVIIVL
+393 IL
-400 LLSCALVIFFYAQRV
+400 LLAVISALLYVQRMR
-415 NHHNHMNLKR
+415 HRSMEM
-425 VAQMRENF
+425 MREASRLREDF
-433 FTSITHEFRTPLTV
+433 FTNITHEFRTPLTV
-447 ILGLSQELQKNPQD
+447 ILGLSRKIRENTEVPQSVSD
-461 EVKSHALTIERQG
+461 KASTIERQG

-602 DTGEA
+602 DMGEA

-701 RAGEIIPDLVITDVM
+701 HAGEIIPDLVITDVM

-910 AKPKAQ
+910 AKPTAQ

>member
-1 MNTPRQR
+1 MLHTLTRLLW
-8 NATTL
+8 ATALAFILTCCQHGSPSESETQS
-13 WYMMVIGLLMVAC
+13 I
-26 GQRQA
+26 R
-31 TTPMAVR
+31 
-38 KSLDSLISSS
+38 DSLA
-48 HNIDTLRMLQKR
+48 TLRQQGK
-60 MEKEDNVLGRII
+60 KERDASRY
-72 VCREIGRKMRNE
+72 
-84 SLFDEALRYHGEE
+84 DEALRLHIRGLDMARAVGDSSEWI
-97 LTLAEDLED
+97 
-106 TLEMVQALN
+106 QALN
-115 NLGTD
+115 NIATD
-120 YRRLGVLDVAQD
+120 YRRMGMLDVAQS
-132 YHYRAWTISKAS
+132 YHYQALTLCDESS
-144 GDTSHVAKKSRVVA
+144 DTTYQMRKNRVKA

-166 LTVGNYERADSALRM
+166 LSIYSYDDADSVFRQALE
-181 ALAGEKELKSE
+181 GEHQLGSAT
-192 LGQAINY
+192 GQAINY
-199 ANIGSIFRHQNMND
+199 ANLGSIYSARGDDEKALDYYRQSMFYNKKD
-213 SAWAYFRKSME
+213 SN
-224 LNQKVNN
+224 L
-231 MLGISL
+231 LGMAL
-237 CHTYYGSMYERERR
+237 CHLYFGNIYEKRQQ
-251 YDKAEEEYEKAYEL
+251 YDLALREYEQSDRMMTDLKDL
-265 MKASHDDWH
+265 WH
-274 ALNSLIALASINLTK
+274 ALEPRLALASVYYHTHEDAKAQALLDRADATARQINSW
-289 GDNAR
+289 
-294 AFDFLGKA
+294 
-302 KRMAEKIKSY
+302 EHIV
-312 EYLAEVYTLY
+312 EVHHLY
-322 YKHYKRTG
+322 FQLMQRQGRYHE
-330 DYSAALA
+330 ALDHHLIA
-337 AHEKAGAMQDS
+337 TAYQDS
-348 VVDMEKVNRIQ
+348 ILDNEKLDRIH
-359 NAGLAIERTQQARMM
+359 NIGINIERTRQQEMVDMAQ
-374 DAANM
+374 NE
-379 TLQSER
+379 LQTEKR
-385 SARMVSSV
+385 IRQQSAWLFGLTV
-393 IFVIIVL
+393 IL
-400 LLSCALVIFFYAQRV
+400 LLAVISALLYVQRMR
-415 NHHNHMNLKR
+415 HHSMEM
-425 VAQMRENF
+425 MREASRLREDF
-433 FTSITHEFRTPLTV
+433 FTNITHEFRTPLTV
-447 ILGLSQELQKNPQD
+447 ILGLSRKIRENTEVPQSVSD
-461 EVKSHALTIERQG
+461 KASTIERQG

-554 LKFTPNGGTISVNLY
+554 LKFTPNGGTISVRLY

-602 DTGEA
+602 DMGEA

-622 HLDGTITAESQVG
+622 HLNGTITAESQVG

-701 RAGEIIPDLVITDVM
+701 HAGEIIPDLVITDVM

-794 ITQAPVTDDAIED
+794 ITQAPVTDDTIED

-910 AKPKAQ
+910 AKPTAQ

>member
-1 MNTPRQR
+1 MTYMLHTLTRLLW
-8 NATTL
+8 ATALAFILTCCQHGSPSESETQS
-13 WYMMVIGLLMVAC
+13 I
-26 GQRQA
+26 R
-31 TTPMAVR
+31 
-38 KSLDSLISSS
+38 DSLA
-48 HNIDTLRMLQKR
+48 TLRQQGK
-60 MEKEDNVLGRII
+60 KERDASRY
-72 VCREIGRKMRNE
+72 
-84 SLFDEALRYHGEE
+84 DEALRLHIRGLDMARAVGDSSEWI
-97 LTLAEDLED
+97 
-106 TLEMVQALN
+106 QALN
-115 NLGTD
+115 NIATD
-120 YRRLGVLDVAQD
+120 YRRMGMLDVAQS
-132 YHYRAWTISKAS
+132 YHYQALSLCDES
-144 GDTSHVAKKSRVVA
+144 SDTTYQMRKNRVKA

-166 LTVGNYERADSALRM
+166 LSIYSYDDADSVFRQALE
-181 ALAGEKELKSE
+181 GEHQLGSAT
-192 LGQAINY
+192 GQAINY
-199 ANIGSIFRHQNMND
+199 ANLGSIYSARGDDEKALDYYRQSMFYNKKD
-213 SAWAYFRKSME
+213 SN
-224 LNQKVNN
+224 L
-231 MLGISL
+231 LGMAL
-237 CHTYYGSMYERERR
+237 CHLYFGNIYERRQQ
-251 YDKAEEEYEKAYEL
+251 YDLALREYEQSDRMMTDLKDL
-265 MKASHDDWH
+265 WH
-274 ALNSLIALASINLTK
+274 ALEPRLALASVYYHTHE
-289 GDNAR
+289 D
-294 AFDFLGKA
+294 A
-302 KRMAEKIKSY
+302 K
-312 EYLAEVYTLY
+312 
-322 YKHYKRTG
+322 
-330 DYSAALA
+330 ALA
-337 AHEKAGAMQDS
+337 LLDRADATARQINSWEHIVEVHHLYFQLMQRQGRYHEALDHHLIATAYQDS
-348 VVDMEKVNRIQ
+348 ILDNEKLDRIH
-359 NAGLAIERTQQARMM
+359 NIGINIERTRQQEMV
-374 DAANM
+374 NM
-379 TLQSER
+379 AQNELQTEKR
-385 SARMVSSV
+385 IRQQSAWLFGLTV
-393 IFVIIVL
+393 IL
-400 LLSCALVIFFYAQRV
+400 LLAVISALLYVQRMR
-415 NHHNHMNLKR
+415 HHSMEM
-425 VAQMRENF
+425 MREASRLREDF
-433 FTSITHEFRTPLTV
+433 FTNITHEFRTPLTV
-447 ILGLSQELQKNPQD
+447 ILGLSRKIRENTEVPQSVSD
-461 EVKSHALTIERQG
+461 KASTIERQG

-602 DTGEA
+602 DMGEA

-622 HLDGTITAESQVG
+622 HLNGTITAESQVG

-675 VADLLCTQLEP
+675 VADLLCSQLEP

-794 ITQAPVTDDAIED
+794 ITQAPVSDDAIED

-910 AKPKAQ
+910 AKPTAQ

>member
-1 MNTPRQR
+1 MTYMLHTLTRLLW
-8 NATTL
+8 ATALAFILTCCQHGSPSESETQS
-13 WYMMVIGLLMVAC
+13 I
-26 GQRQA
+26 R
-31 TTPMAVR
+31 
-38 KSLDSLISSS
+38 DSLA
-48 HNIDTLRMLQKR
+48 TLRQQGK
-60 MEKEDNVLGRII
+60 KERDASRY
-72 VCREIGRKMRNE
+72 
-84 SLFDEALRYHGEE
+84 DEALRLHIRGLDMARAVGDSSEWI
-97 LTLAEDLED
+97 
-106 TLEMVQALN
+106 QALN
-115 NLGTD
+115 NIATD
-120 YRRLGVLDVAQD
+120 YRRMGMLDVAQS
-132 YHYRAWTISKAS
+132 YHYQALTLCDESS
-144 GDTSHVAKKSRVVA
+144 DTTYQMRKNRVKA

-166 LTVGNYERADSALRM
+166 LSIYSYDDADSVFRQALE
-181 ALAGEKELKSE
+181 GEHQLGSAT
-192 LGQAINY
+192 GQAINY
-199 ANIGSIFRHQNMND
+199 ANLGSIYSARGDDEKALDYYRQSMFYNKKD
-213 SAWAYFRKSME
+213 SN
-224 LNQKVNN
+224 L
-231 MLGISL
+231 LGMAL
-237 CHTYYGSMYERERR
+237 CHLYFGNIYERRQQ
-251 YDKAEEEYEKAYEL
+251 YDLALREYEQSDRMMTDLKDL
-265 MKASHDDWH
+265 WH
-274 ALNSLIALASINLTK
+274 ALEPRLALAS
-289 GDNAR
+289 
-294 AFDFLGKA
+294 
-302 KRMAEKIKSY
+302 
-312 EYLAEVYTLY
+312 VYYHTHEDV
-322 YKHYKRTG
+322 K
-330 DYSAALA
+330 ALA
-337 AHEKAGAMQDS
+337 LLDRADATARQINSWEHIVEVHHLYFQLMQRQGRYHEALDHHLIATAYQDS
-348 VVDMEKVNRIQ
+348 ILDNEKLDRIH
-359 NAGLAIERTQQARMM
+359 NIGINIERTRQQEMVDMAQ
-374 DAANM
+374 NE
-379 TLQSER
+379 LQTEKR
-385 SARMVSSV
+385 IRQQSAWLFGLTV
-393 IFVIIVL
+393 IL
-400 LLSCALVIFFYAQRV
+400 LLAVISALLYVQRMR
-415 NHHNHMNLKR
+415 HHSMEM
-425 VAQMRENF
+425 MREASRLREDF
-433 FTSITHEFRTPLTV
+433 FTNITHEFRTPLTV
-447 ILGLSQELQKNPQD
+447 ILGLSRKIRENTEVPQSVSD
-461 EVKSHALTIERQG
+461 KASTIERQG

-602 DTGEA
+602 DMGEA

-622 HLDGTITAESQVG
+622 HLDGTITVESQVG

-794 ITQAPVTDDAIED
+794 ITQAPVTDDTIED

-910 AKPKAQ
+910 AKPTAQ

>member
-1 MNTPRQR
+1 MTYMLHTMTRLLW
-8 NATTL
+8 ATALAFILTCCQHGSPSESETQS
-13 WYMMVIGLLMVAC
+13 I
-26 GQRQA
+26 R
-31 TTPMAVR
+31 
-38 KSLDSLISSS
+38 DSLA
-48 HNIDTLRMLQKR
+48 TLRQQGK
-60 MEKEDNVLGRII
+60 KERDASRY
-72 VCREIGRKMRNE
+72 
-84 SLFDEALRYHGEE
+84 DEALRLHIRGLDMARAVGDSSEWI
-97 LTLAEDLED
+97 
-106 TLEMVQALN
+106 QALN
-115 NLGTD
+115 NIATD
-120 YRRLGVLDVAQD
+120 YRRMGMLDVAQS
-132 YHYRAWTISKAS
+132 YHYQALSLCDESA
-144 GDTSHVAKKSRVVA
+144 DTTYQMRKNRVKA

-166 LTVGNYERADSALRM
+166 LSIYSYDDADSVFRQALE
-181 ALAGEKELKSE
+181 GEHQLGSAT
-192 LGQAINY
+192 GQAINY
-199 ANIGSIFRHQNMND
+199 ANLGSIYSARGDDEKALDYYRQSMFYNKKD
-213 SAWAYFRKSME
+213 SN
-224 LNQKVNN
+224 L
-231 MLGISL
+231 LGMAL
-237 CHTYYGSMYERERR
+237 CHLYFGNIYERRQQ
-251 YDKAEEEYEKAYEL
+251 YDLALREYEQSDRMMTDLKDL
-265 MKASHDDWH
+265 WH
-274 ALNSLIALASINLTK
+274 ALEPRLALASVYYHTHE
-289 GDNAR
+289 D
-294 AFDFLGKA
+294 A
-302 KRMAEKIKSY
+302 K
-312 EYLAEVYTLY
+312 
-322 YKHYKRTG
+322 
-330 DYSAALA
+330 ALA
-337 AHEKAGAMQDS
+337 LLDRADATARQINSWEHIVEVHHLYFLLMQRQGRYHEALDHHLIATAYQDS
-348 VVDMEKVNRIQ
+348 ILDNEKLDRIH
-359 NAGLAIERTQQARMM
+359 NIGINIERTRQQEMVDMAQ
-374 DAANM
+374 NE
-379 TLQSER
+379 LQTEKR
-385 SARMVSSV
+385 IRQQSAWLFGLTV
-393 IFVIIVL
+393 IL
-400 LLSCALVIFFYAQRV
+400 LLAVISALLYVQRMR
-415 NHHNHMNLKR
+415 HHSMEM
-425 VAQMRENF
+425 MREASRLREDF
-433 FTSITHEFRTPLTV
+433 FTNITHEFRTPLTV
-447 ILGLSQELQKNPQD
+447 ILGLSRKIRENTEVPQSVSD
-461 EVKSHALTIERQG
+461 KASTIERQG

-622 HLDGTITAESQVG
+622 HLDGSITAESQVG

-701 RAGEIIPDLVITDVM
+701 HAGEIIPDLVITDVM

-780 LEQRIMLRDKYAQT
+780 LEQRIMLRDKYSQT
-794 ITQAPVTDDAIED
+794 ITQAPVSDDAIED

-910 AKPKAQ
+910 AKPTAQ

>member
-1 MNTPRQR
+1 MTYMPHTVTRLLW
-8 NATTL
+8 ATALAFILTCCQHGSPSESETQS
-13 WYMMVIGLLMVAC
+13 I
-26 GQRQA
+26 R
-31 TTPMAVR
+31 
-38 KSLDSLISSS
+38 DSLA
-48 HNIDTLRMLQKR
+48 TLRQQGK
-60 MEKEDNVLGRII
+60 KERDASRY
-72 VCREIGRKMRNE
+72 
-84 SLFDEALRYHGEE
+84 DEALRLHIRGLDMARAVGDSSEWI
-97 LTLAEDLED
+97 
-106 TLEMVQALN
+106 QALN
-115 NLGTD
+115 NIATD
-120 YRRLGVLDVAQD
+120 YRRMGMLDVAQS
-132 YHYRAWTISKAS
+132 YHYQALSLCDESA
-144 GDTSHVAKKSRVVA
+144 DTTYQMRKNRVKA

-166 LTVGNYERADSALRM
+166 LSIYSYDDADSVFRQALE
-181 ALAGEKELKSE
+181 GEHQLGSAT
-192 LGQAINY
+192 GQAINY
-199 ANIGSIFRHQNMND
+199 ANLGSIYSARGDDEKALDYYRQSMFYNKQD
-213 SAWAYFRKSME
+213 SN
-224 LNQKVNN
+224 L
-231 MLGISL
+231 LGMAL
-237 CHTYYGSMYERERR
+237 CHLYFGNIYEKRQQYSLALR
-251 YDKAEEEYEKAYEL
+251 EYEQSDRMMTDLKDL
-265 MKASHDDWH
+265 WH
-274 ALNSLIALASINLTK
+274 ALEPRLALASVYYHTHEDAKAQALLDRADATARQINSW
-289 GDNAR
+289 
-294 AFDFLGKA
+294 
-302 KRMAEKIKSY
+302 EHIV
-312 EYLAEVYTLY
+312 EVHRLY
-322 YKHYKRTG
+322 FQLMQRQGRYRE
-330 DYSAALA
+330 ALDHHLVA
-337 AHEKAGAMQDS
+337 TAYQDS
-348 VVDMEKVNRIQ
+348 ILDNEKLDRIH
-359 NAGLAIERTQQARMM
+359 NIGINIERTRQQEMVDMAQ
-374 DAANM
+374 NE
-379 TLQSER
+379 LQTEKR
-385 SARMVSSV
+385 IRQQSAWLFGLTV
-393 IFVIIVL
+393 IL
-400 LLSCALVIFFYAQRV
+400 LLAVISALLYVQRMR
-415 NHHNHMNLKR
+415 HRSMEM
-425 VAQMRENF
+425 MREASRLREDF
-433 FTSITHEFRTPLTV
+433 FTNITHEFRTPLTV
-447 ILGLSQELQKNPQD
+447 ILGLSRKIRENTEVPQSVSD
-461 EVKSHALTIERQG
+461 KASTIERQG

-612 GLALTQEIIS
+612 GLALTQEIIA

-686 FYEVVAARDGVEALK
+686 FYEVVATRDGVEALK

-755 IKAGADAYLVKP
+755 LKAGADAYLVKP

-794 ITQAPVTDDAIED
+794 ITQAPVTDDTIED

-910 AKPKAQ
+910 AEPKAQ

>member
-1 MNTPRQR
+1 MTYMLHTLTRLLW
-8 NATTL
+8 ATALAFILTCCQHGSPSESETQS
-13 WYMMVIGLLMVAC
+13 I
-26 GQRQA
+26 R
-31 TTPMAVR
+31 
-38 KSLDSLISSS
+38 DSLA
-48 HNIDTLRMLQKR
+48 TLRQQGK
-60 MEKEDNVLGRII
+60 KERDASRY
-72 VCREIGRKMRNE
+72 
-84 SLFDEALRYHGEE
+84 DEALRLHIRGLDIARAVGDSSEWI
-97 LTLAEDLED
+97 
-106 TLEMVQALN
+106 QALN
-115 NLGTD
+115 NIATD
-120 YRRLGVLDVAQD
+120 YRRMGMLDVAQS
-132 YHYRAWTISKAS
+132 YHYQALTLCDESS
-144 GDTSHVAKKSRVVA
+144 DTTYQMRKNRVKA

-166 LTVGNYERADSALRM
+166 LSIYSYDDADSVFRQALE
-181 ALAGEKELKSE
+181 GEHQLGSAT
-192 LGQAINY
+192 GQAINY
-199 ANIGSIFRHQNMND
+199 ANLGSIYSARGDDEKALDYYRQSMFYNKKD
-213 SAWAYFRKSME
+213 SN
-224 LNQKVNN
+224 L
-231 MLGISL
+231 LGMAL
-237 CHTYYGSMYERERR
+237 CHLYFGNIYERRQQ
-251 YDKAEEEYEKAYEL
+251 YDLALREYEQSDRMMTDLKDL
-265 MKASHDDWH
+265 WH
-274 ALNSLIALASINLTK
+274 ALEPRLALASVYYHTHE
-289 GDNAR
+289 D
-294 AFDFLGKA
+294 A
-302 KRMAEKIKSY
+302 K
-312 EYLAEVYTLY
+312 
-322 YKHYKRTG
+322 
-330 DYSAALA
+330 ALA
-337 AHEKAGAMQDS
+337 LLDRADATARQINSWEHIVEVHHLYFQLMQRQGRYHEALDHHLIATAYQDS
-348 VVDMEKVNRIQ
+348 ILDNEKLDRIH
-359 NAGLAIERTQQARMM
+359 NIGINIERTRQQEMVDMAQ
-374 DAANM
+374 NE
-379 TLQSER
+379 LQTEKR
-385 SARMVSSV
+385 IRQQSAWLFGLTV
-393 IFVIIVL
+393 IL
-400 LLSCALVIFFYAQRV
+400 LLAVISALLYVQRMR
-415 NHHNHMNLKR
+415 HHSMEM
-425 VAQMRENF
+425 MREASRLREDF
-433 FTSITHEFRTPLTV
+433 FTNITHEFRTPLTV
-447 ILGLSQELQKNPQD
+447 ILGLSRKIRENTEVPQSVSD
-461 EVKSHALTIERQG
+461 KASTIERQG

-602 DTGEA
+602 DTGET

-622 HLDGTITAESQVG
+622 HLNGTITAESQVG

-794 ITQAPVTDDAIED
+794 ITQAPVTDDTIED

-910 AKPKAQ
+910 AKPTAQ